1 MDIQTINQEE
11 FDQLHPAMKEYL
23 KAGIDTNR
31 YGSNLVTEN
40 SFFKMDLYNS
50 NPEELDP
57 NLLTRTEK
65 ARSKPN
71 YFFAGVKSG
80 LSHGA
85 ELIGSIPGGL
95 DRFYDWGRTKLGFEP
110 TEDSIFDHAEDY
122 LKDIAHD
129 LGPEYNKDFVKPE
142 GFSEKFWYG
151 LGMAIPTVLTYHP
164 FIRGTAKAGQ
174 ALQAVR
180 GVGKTARS
188 IRGTGRFL
196 SAGSSLPAGIAITDI
211 TREIDD
217 GSLVDIAS
225 AGAYG
230 YGTGKILNVANKL
243 NIVPRMAV
251 LGSTGYLSAG
261 WEADQDDRLASA
273 AVWGLLGI
281 LGPMAEGKPI
291 KRELTNLEIQTKE
304 LLGMQEKPVLLKD
317 KINEKIIEIES
328 IKKEG
333 IELKEGNEVI
343 YNDKG
348 DTAVIIAFNKKDIKK
363 GVSNDYYVLRDN
375 TKPDAKD
382 FIQVPKLL
390 KKRNKI
396 LDKNK
401 VESLE
406 SELINLEKV
415 DTKLRDEPVRGA
427 LAEKMYEVDLVISQH
442 KKILSESNEA
452 IKFEEANA
460 KRVQEGKEPLPT
472 PENLRESIKTPEEV
486 QKVQKFI
493 KDLELENSAYGKIV
507 WTDHNFNQAIFGF
520 DRRAPE
526 LFKQDMYDSKGSL
539 KYTDMKDRIFPDFL
553 TMLEG
558 QQTTG
563 ASMIV
568 PAKFI
573 EHPLVK
579 YINDQIAIQK
589 LKTETQ
595 AEIIA
600 YDPLFASDKIFAP
613 GKSKLD
619 SKGDYLMRLQGAAE
633 AVRLVGMR
641 KIRSDG
647 GGLTKFSILRQKDPI
662 KTKKIVDTAFAIEL
676 EKLKEAKKN
685 GENYSTRIDVNE
697 NNRRQSRNE
706 LTEADLRRI
715 EELQQIRNEDN
726 KLEIDAEINTMIG
739 IDPFLPK
746 KEGGFKYEISE
757 KELKT
762 KYKFDDEM
770 VTIYRE
776 IRGISDK
783 VVDVYNKAVKENK
796 VEGLEVIEKVP
807 NYIPHI
813 FQGDFFVSV
822 YKWKGKKKGYSRIDA
837 PGAGNKA
844 SANALLK
851 YLKEDYDALDVTDAT
866 LTGKKFNNRKRLS
879 SDYVVEIIKRD
890 REKAG
895 SEAFNAFNE
904 LFKRFDL
911 TDASFLKAQEAMSY
925 ARKQTGF
932 KKFSLKRQGVDGYLG
947 SELNA
952 RQEFIKKI
960 PGITTLSEKNLST
973 RQTAEFETA
982 ILQYLQ
988 GGLEAASRIEFN
1000 AKMGKVL
1007 NDATVISDGKGKT
1020 KRTTVA
1026 KDYPVAAKVAEALKD
1041 NAFGQLTGNKFIEK
1055 MSELGS
1061 DYIGKSGLTKI
1072 LGGANQVTLNAKLLF
1087 GNMRFLLSQVF
1098 QPYHMIAPRLFDLQ
1112 YSGFDKG
1119 KVAKAQIKAFKD
1131 LLMPDAE
1138 IKTVIEFMYK
1148 NGVVD
1153 QKFLNEAAADIKG
1166 LSPKLQLPGNVKDP
1180 AGRRVF
1186 DFGKLLKIITLQD
1199 FAGKA
1204 EQVSRLNASL
1214 MFYNFFREAGTPK
1227 DRALEMSAYQ
1237 TNKYM
1242 VEYNYLEQP
1251 GIYGSRGLGALG
1263 KPFGLFKTFQ
1273 HNYLAQLAQ
1282 YVTKASESGNVAGLV
1297 GFMTQMVFSAG
1308 VFGLIGYESAE
1319 KILRVLSPTVEKYT
1333 GKPLPSFTET
1343 ILTSSLPEV
1352 FKYGAPSSALG
1363 IDLTATL
1370 AAPGVN
1376 IGDLVSVPSLDYL
1389 GLNPLNGFAQGKGRG
1404 IIPTAYNALITAMA
1418 SDSSEEK
1425 KEAAVRFYSAIAP
1438 SSMQGYIE
1446 QYYNDLPTGY
1456 WQYWSPSKEF
1466 KDAHKMGGYLSVTK
1480 DPFKRGRGE
1489 VRRTFHDWFA
1499 RTMASYSLE
1508 EKEALKVVYVTT
1520 SLKRNLRD
1528 DISGY
1533 LTAGAQH
1540 MMKEG
1545 FIPLY
1550 IVDRLKNYGLNFD
1563 QIYSRITNRADLMNT
1578 TILDRL
1584 IKKTNSM
1591 KHNDRINKLRNMA
1604 ITRGFNFEG

>member
-11 FDQLHPAMKEYL
+11 FDKLHPAMKEYL

-31 YGSNLVTEN
+31 YGSELVTEKN
-40 SFFKMDLYNS
+40 FFNMNLFNAD
-50 NPEELDP
+50 PEELDP
-57 NLLTRTEK
+57 NLPTRTEN

-95 DRFYDWGRTKLGFEP
+95 DRFYDWGRTTLGFEP

-122 LKDIAHD
+122 LKDIAHSI
-129 LGPEYNKDFVKPE
+129 GPEYNKEFIQPE

-164 FIRGTAKAGQ
+164 FIRGTARAGQ
-174 ALQAVR
+174 ALEAVR
-180 GVGKTARS
+180 GVGKTARALRS
-188 IRGTGRFL
+188 TGRFL
-196 SAGSSLPAGIAITDI
+196 GAGSALPAGIAITDI

-217 GSLVDIAS
+217 GNLADIAM

-230 YGTGKILNVANKL
+230 YGTGKILNIANKL

-261 WEADQDDRLASA
+261 WEANQDDRLASA

-281 LGPMAEGKPI
+281 LGPMAEGRPI
-291 KRELTNLEIQTKE
+291 KRELTNLEKQTKQ
-304 LLGMQEKPVLLKD
+304 LLGMQDKPVLLKD
-317 KINEKIIEIES
+317 KINEKIIEIKDARKSFEDNPAPTEKGL
-328 IKKEG
+328 IQQRKA
-333 IELKEGNEVI
+333 I
-343 YNDKG
+343 DK
-348 DTAVIIAFNKKDIKK
+348 
-363 GVSNDYYVLRDN
+363 
-375 TKPDAKD
+375 
-382 FIQVPKLL
+382 
-390 KKRNKI
+390 
-396 LDKNK
+396 
-401 VESLE
+401 LE
-406 SELINLEKV
+406 SELVSLEKV
-415 DTKLRDEPVRGA
+415 DAKLRDEPVRGA
-427 LAEKMYEVDLVISQH
+427 LAEKMYEVDVVIARH
-442 KKILSESNEA
+442 KQILKDSEAA
-452 IKFEEANA
+452 IKFETENA
-460 KRVQEGKEPLPT
+460 KRVEEGKEPLPT
-472 PENLRESIKTPEEV
+472 PEKLRDSIKSPEEV
-486 QKVQKFI
+486 QKVEKFI
-493 KDLELENSAYGKIV
+493 KDLTKENEAYGKILF
-507 WTDHNFNQAIFGF
+507 TDHNFNQAIFGF
-520 DRRAPE
+520 DRRAPD
-526 LFKQDMYDSKGSL
+526 LFKQDVYKADGTT
-539 KYTDMKDRIFPDFL
+539 KYKDMKDQVFPDFL
-553 TMLEG
+553 TLLEG

-573 EHPLVK
+573 DHPVVK

-589 LKTETQ
+589 LKVETQ
-595 AEIIA
+595 AETIA
-600 YDPLFASDKIFAP
+600 YDPLFAADKVFAP
-613 GKSKLD
+613 GKKKLD
-619 SKGDYLMRLQGAAE
+619 TKGDYLMRLQGAAE

-647 GGLTKFSILRQKDPI
+647 GGLTKFSLLRQKDPV
-662 KTKKIVDTAFAIEL
+662 KTKKIVDAAFRIEL
-676 EKLKEAKKN
+676 DKLKESKKN
-685 GENYSTRIDVNE
+685 GENYSTRIDLNE
-697 NNRRQSRNE
+697 NLRRE
-706 LTEADLRRI
+706 TKKDLTPDEVRRI
-715 EELQQIRNEDN
+715 EELQQIRNENN
-726 KLEIDAEINTMIG
+726 KTEIDAEINNIIG
-739 IDPFLPK
+739 ADPFLPR
-746 KEGGFKYEISE
+746 KEGGFKYEITD

-770 VTIYRE
+770 VQIYRE
-776 IRGISDK
+776 IRGVTDK
-783 VVDVYNKAVKENK
+783 VVDIYNKAVKENK
-796 VEGLEVIEKVP
+796 VEGLELIEKIP

-822 YKWKGKKKGYSRIDA
+822 YKWKGNKKGYSRIDA

-851 YLKEDYDALDVTDAT
+851 FLKEDYNAIDVTDAT
-866 LTGKKFNNRKRLS
+866 LTGKKFNNKKRLS

-890 REKAG
+890 RDKAG

-911 TDASFLKAQEAMSY
+911 TDTAFIQAQEAMNF

-952 RQEFIKKI
+952 NQHFIKKI
-960 PGITTLSEKNLST
+960 PGLTTLSEKNLST

-982 ILQYLQ
+982 MLQYLQ

-1007 NDATVISDGKGKT
+1007 NEPLSISDGKGGLKKT
-1020 KRTTVA
+1020 TLG

-1041 NAFGQLTGNKFIEK
+1041 NAFGQLTGNKFIER

-1061 DYIGKSGLTKI
+1061 DFIGKSGLTKI

-1119 KVAKAQIKAFKD
+1119 KVAKAQIKAFRD

-1138 IKTVIEFMYK
+1138 IKTVIEYMYK

-1166 LSPKLQLPGNVKDP
+1166 LSPKLQLPGKLKDP

-1214 MFYNFFREAGTPK
+1214 MFYNFFREAGVPK
-1227 DRALEMSAYQ
+1227 EKAKEFSAYQ

-1273 HNYLAQLAQ
+1273 HNYLAQLAN
-1282 YVTKASESGNVAGLV
+1282 YITKASETGNVAGLA
-1297 GFMTQMVFSAG
+1297 GFMAQMIFSAG

-1319 KILRVLSPTVEKYT
+1319 RILRVLSPTIEKYT

-1376 IGDLVSVPSLDYL
+1376 IGDLVSVPALDYL

-1404 IIPTAYNALITAMA
+1404 IIPTGYNALITAMA
-1418 SDSSEEK
+1418 SDSNEEK
-1425 KEAAVRFYSAIAP
+1425 REAAVKFYSAIAP

-1446 QYYNDLPTGY
+1446 QYYNGLPTGY
-1456 WQYWSPSKEF
+1456 WKYWSPSKEF
-1466 KDAHKMGGYLSVTK
+1466 KDAHLNGIYENKITQ

-1489 VRRTFHDWFA
+1489 IKRTFQDWRA
-1499 RTMASYSLE
+1499 RTFASYSLE
-1508 EKEALKVVYVTT
+1508 EKEALKVVYITT
-1520 SLKRNLRD
+1520 RLKRNLRD

-1540 MMKEG
+1540 LMKEG

-1563 QIYSRITNRADLMNT
+1563 QIYERITNRADLMNT

-1584 IKKTNSM
+1584 IKKTNAM
-1591 KHNDRINKLRNMA
+1591 KHNERINALRNMA
-1604 ITRGFNFEG
+1604 ISRGFNFEG

>member
-180 GVGKTARS
+180 GIGKTARS

-493 KDLELENSAYGKIV
+493 KDLELENTAYGKIV
-507 WTDHNFNQAIFGF
+507 WTDHNFNKAIFGF

-1166 LSPKLQLPGNVKDP
+1166 LSPKLQLPGNIKDP

>member
-50 NPEELDP
+50 DPEELDP

-110 TEDSIFDHAEDY
+110 TEDSIFDYAEDY

-261 WEADQDDRLASA
+261 WEANQDDRLASA

-281 LGPMAEGKPI
+281 LGPLAEGKPI

-317 KINEKIIEIES
+317 KINEKII
-328 IKKEG
+328 
-333 IELKEGNEVI
+333 
-343 YNDKG
+343 
-348 DTAVIIAFNKKDIKK
+348 DIK
-363 GVSNDYYVLRDN
+363 
-375 TKPDAKD
+375 DAKKNFED
-382 FIQVPKLL
+382 NPAPTEKGIIQQRQNIEK
-390 KKRNKI
+390 
-396 LDKNK
+396 
-401 VESLE
+401 LE

-442 KKILSESNEA
+442 KKILNESKEA

-486 QKVQKFI
+486 KKVEKFI

-526 LFKQDMYDSKGSL
+526 LFKQDMYDSRGSL
-539 KYTDMKDRIFPDFL
+539 KYTDMKDRVFPDFL

-573 EHPLVK
+573 DHPLVK

-600 YDPLFASDKIFAP
+600 YDPLFASDKVFAP

-662 KTKKIVDTAFAIEL
+662 KTKKIVDTAFRIEL

-697 NNRRQSRNE
+697 NNRRQSKNE

-726 KLEIDAEINTMIG
+726 KLEIDAEINSMIG
-739 IDPFLPK
+739 RDPFLPK

-770 VTIYRE
+770 ITIYRE

-866 LTGKKFNNRKRLS
+866 LAGKKFNNRKRLS

-890 REKAG
+890 RDKAG

-911 TDASFLKAQEAMSY
+911 TDASFLKAQEAMNF

-932 KKFSLKRQGVDGYLG
+932 KKFSLKRQGVNGYLG

-952 RQEFIKKI
+952 RQHFIKKI

-1000 AKMGKVL
+1000 NKMGKVL
-1007 NDATVISDGKGKT
+1007 NEATVISDGKGKT
-1020 KRTTVA
+1020 KRTTIA

-1041 NAFGQLTGNKFIEK
+1041 NAYGQLTGNKFIEK

-1166 LSPKLQLPGNVKDP
+1166 LSPKLQLPGNIKDP

-1214 MFYNFFREAGTPK
+1214 MFYNFFRESGVPK
-1227 DRALEMSAYQ
+1227 EKALEFSAYQ

-1251 GIYGSRGLGALG
+1251 GIYGSRGMGALG

-1273 HNYLAQLAQ
+1273 HNYLAQLAT
-1282 YVTKASESGNVAGLV
+1282 YVTKASETGNVAGLV
-1297 GFMTQMVFSAG
+1297 GFMTQMIFSAG

-1319 KILRVLSPTVEKYT
+1319 RILRVLSPTVEKYT

-1376 IGDLVSVPSLDYL
+1376 IGDLVSVPALDYL

-1404 IIPTAYNALITAMA
+1404 IIPTGYNALITAMA

-1425 KEAAVRFYSAIAP
+1425 REAAVRFYSAIAP

-1446 QYYNDLPTGY
+1446 QYYNELPLEY
-1456 WQYWSPSKEF
+1456 WKYWSPSKEF
-1466 KDAHKMGGYLSVTK
+1466 KDAHANGIYENKITQ

-1489 VRRTFHDWFA
+1489 IKRTFQDWRA
-1499 RTMASYSLE
+1499 RTFASYSLE
-1508 EKEALKVVYVTT
+1508 EKEALKVVYITT
-1520 SLKRNLRD
+1520 RLKRNLRD

-1540 MMKEG
+1540 LMKEG

-1550 IVDRLKNYGLNFD
+1550 IVDRLKNYGLSFD
-1563 QIYSRITNRADLMNT
+1563 QIYERVTNRADLMNT

-1584 IKKTNSM
+1584 IKKTNAM
-1591 KHNDRINKLRNMA
+1591 QHNERVNKLRNMA
-1604 ITRGFNFEG
+1604 ISRGFNFEG

>member
-11 FDQLHPAMKEYL
+11 FDKLHPAMKEYL

-31 YGSNLVTEN
+31 YGSELVTEKN
-40 SFFKMDLYNS
+40 FFNMNLFNAD
-50 NPEELDP
+50 PEELDP
-57 NLLTRTEK
+57 NLPTRTEN

-95 DRFYDWGRTKLGFEP
+95 DRFYDWGRTTLGFEP

-122 LKDIAHD
+122 LKDIAHSI
-129 LGPEYNKDFVKPE
+129 GPEYNKEFIQPE

-164 FIRGTAKAGQ
+164 FIRGTARAGQ
-174 ALQAVR
+174 ALEAVR
-180 GVGKTARS
+180 GVGKTARALRS
-188 IRGTGRFL
+188 TGRFL
-196 SAGSSLPAGIAITDI
+196 GAGSALPAGIAITDI

-217 GSLVDIAS
+217 GNLADIAM

-230 YGTGKILNVANKL
+230 YGTGKILNIANKL

-261 WEADQDDRLASA
+261 WEANQDDRLASA

-281 LGPMAEGKPI
+281 LGPLAEGKPI
-291 KRELTNLEIQTKE
+291 KRELTNLETQTKQ
-304 LLGMQEKPVLLKD
+304 LLGMQDKPVLLRD
-317 KINEKIIEIES
+317 KINEKTIEI
-328 IKKEG
+328 K
-333 IELKEGNEVI
+333 
-343 YNDKG
+343 
-348 DTAVIIAFNKKDIKK
+348 
-363 GVSNDYYVLRDN
+363 
-375 TKPDAKD
+375 DAKKNFED
-382 FIQVPKLL
+382 NPAPTEKGLIQQRKA
-390 KKRNKI
+390 I
-396 LDKNK
+396 DK
-401 VESLE
+401 LE
-406 SELINLEKV
+406 SELIALEKT
-415 DTKLRDEPVRGA
+415 DAKLRDEPVRGV
-427 LAEKMYEVDLVISQH
+427 LAEKMYEVDVVIARH
-442 KKILSESNEA
+442 KQILKDSEAA
-452 IKFEEANA
+452 IKFETENA
-460 KRVQEGKEPLPT
+460 KRVEEGKEPLPT
-472 PENLRESIKTPEEV
+472 PEKLRDSIKSPEEV
-486 QKVQKFI
+486 QKVEKFI
-493 KDLELENSAYGKIV
+493 KDLTKENEAYGKILF
-507 WTDHNFNQAIFGF
+507 TDHNFNQAIFGF
-520 DRRAPE
+520 DRRAPD
-526 LFKQDMYDSKGSL
+526 LFKQDVYKADGTT
-539 KYTDMKDRIFPDFL
+539 KYKDMKDQVFPDFL
-553 TMLEG
+553 TLLEG

-573 EHPLVK
+573 DHPVVK

-589 LKTETQ
+589 LKVETQ
-595 AEIIA
+595 AETIA
-600 YDPLFASDKIFAP
+600 YDPLFAADKVFAP
-613 GKSKLD
+613 GKKKLD
-619 SKGDYLMRLQGAAE
+619 TKGDYLMRLQGAAE

-647 GGLTKFSILRQKDPI
+647 GGLTKFSLLRQKDPV
-662 KTKKIVDTAFAIEL
+662 KTKKIVDAAFRIEL
-676 EKLKEAKKN
+676 DKLKESKKN
-685 GENYSTRIDVNE
+685 GENYSTRIDLNE
-697 NNRRQSRNE
+697 NLRRE
-706 LTEADLRRI
+706 TKKDLTPDEVKRI
-715 EELQQIRNEDN
+715 EELQQIRNENN
-726 KLEIDAEINTMIG
+726 KTEIDAEINNIIG
-739 IDPFLPK
+739 ADPFLPR
-746 KEGGFKYEISE
+746 KEGGFKYEITD

-770 VTIYRE
+770 VQIYRE
-776 IRGISDK
+776 IRGVTDK

-796 VEGLEVIEKVP
+796 VEGLELIEKIP

-822 YKWKGKKKGYSRIDA
+822 YKWKGNKKGYSRIDA

-851 YLKEDYDALDVTDAT
+851 FLKEDYNAIDVTDAT
-866 LTGKKFNNRKRLS
+866 LTGKKFNNKKRLS

-890 REKAG
+890 RDKAG

-911 TDASFLKAQEAMSY
+911 TDTAFIQAQEAMNF

-952 RQEFIKKI
+952 NQHFIKKI
-960 PGITTLSEKNLST
+960 PGLTTLSEKNLST

-982 ILQYLQ
+982 MLQYLQ

-1007 NDATVISDGKGKT
+1007 NEPLSISDGKGGLKKT
-1020 KRTTVA
+1020 TLG

-1041 NAFGQLTGNKFIEK
+1041 NAFGQLTGNKFIER

-1061 DYIGKSGLTKI
+1061 DFIGKSGLTKI

-1119 KVAKAQIKAFKD
+1119 KVAKAQIKAFRD

-1138 IKTVIEFMYK
+1138 IRNVIEYMYK

-1166 LSPKLQLPGNVKDP
+1166 LSPKLQLPGKLKDP

-1214 MFYNFFREAGTPK
+1214 MFYNFFREAGVPK
-1227 DRALEMSAYQ
+1227 EKAKEFSAYQ

-1273 HNYLAQLAQ
+1273 HNYLAQLAN
-1282 YVTKASESGNVAGLV
+1282 YITKASETGNVAGLA
-1297 GFMTQMVFSAG
+1297 GFMAQMIFSAG

-1319 KILRVLSPTVEKYT
+1319 RILRVLSPTIEKYT

-1376 IGDLVSVPSLDYL
+1376 LGDLVSVPALDYL

-1404 IIPTAYNALITAMA
+1404 IIPTGYNALITAMA
-1418 SDSSEEK
+1418 SDSNEEK
-1425 KEAAVRFYSAIAP
+1425 REAAVKFYSAIAP

-1446 QYYNDLPTGY
+1446 QYYNGLPTGY
-1456 WQYWSPSKEF
+1456 WKYWSPSKEF
-1466 KDAHKMGGYLSVTK
+1466 KDAHLNGIYENKITQ

-1489 VRRTFHDWFA
+1489 IKRTFQDWRA
-1499 RTMASYSLE
+1499 RTFASYSLE
-1508 EKEALKVVYVTT
+1508 EKEALKVVYITT
-1520 SLKRNLRD
+1520 RLKRNLRD

-1540 MMKEG
+1540 LMKEG

-1563 QIYSRITNRADLMNT
+1563 QIYERITNRADLMNT

-1584 IKKTNSM
+1584 IKKTNAM
-1591 KHNDRINKLRNMA
+1591 KHNERINALRNMA
-1604 ITRGFNFEG
+1604 ISRGFNFEG

>member
-11 FDQLHPAMKEYL
+11 FDKLHPAMKEYL

-31 YGSNLVTEN
+31 YGSELVTEKN
-40 SFFKMDLYNS
+40 FFNMNLFNAD
-50 NPEELDP
+50 PEELDP
-57 NLLTRTEK
+57 NLPTRTEN

-95 DRFYDWGRTKLGFEP
+95 DRFYDWGRTTLGFEP

-122 LKDIAHD
+122 LKDIAHSI
-129 LGPEYNKDFVKPE
+129 GPEYNKEFIQPE

-164 FIRGTAKAGQ
+164 FIRGTARAGQ
-174 ALQAVR
+174 ALEAVR
-180 GVGKTARS
+180 GVGRTARALRS
-188 IRGTGRFL
+188 TGRFL
-196 SAGSSLPAGIAITDI
+196 GAGSALPAGIAITDI

-217 GSLVDIAS
+217 GNLADIAM

-230 YGTGKILNVANKL
+230 YGTGKILNIANKL

-261 WEADQDDRLASA
+261 WEANQDDRLASA

-281 LGPMAEGKPI
+281 LGPMAEGRPI
-291 KRELTNLEIQTKE
+291 KRELTNLEKQTKQ
-304 LLGMQEKPVLLKD
+304 LLGMQDKPVLLKD
-317 KINEKIIEIES
+317 KINEKIIEIKDARKSFEDNPAPTEKGL
-328 IKKEG
+328 IQQRKA
-333 IELKEGNEVI
+333 I
-343 YNDKG
+343 DK
-348 DTAVIIAFNKKDIKK
+348 
-363 GVSNDYYVLRDN
+363 
-375 TKPDAKD
+375 
-382 FIQVPKLL
+382 
-390 KKRNKI
+390 
-396 LDKNK
+396 
-401 VESLE
+401 LE
-406 SELINLEKV
+406 SELVSLEKV
-415 DTKLRDEPVRGA
+415 DAKLRDEPVRGA
-427 LAEKMYEVDLVISQH
+427 LAEKMYEVDVVIARH
-442 KKILSESNEA
+442 KQILKDSEAA
-452 IKFEEANA
+452 IKFEAENA
-460 KRVQEGKEPLPT
+460 KRVEEGKEPLPT
-472 PENLRESIKTPEEV
+472 PEKLRDSIKSPEEV
-486 QKVQKFI
+486 QKVEKFI
-493 KDLELENSAYGKIV
+493 KDLTKENEAYGKILF
-507 WTDHNFNQAIFGF
+507 TDHNFNQAIFGF
-520 DRRAPE
+520 DRRAPD
-526 LFKQDMYDSKGSL
+526 LFKQDVYKADGTT
-539 KYTDMKDRIFPDFL
+539 KYKDMKDQVFPDFL
-553 TMLEG
+553 TLLEG

-573 EHPLVK
+573 DHPVVK

-589 LKTETQ
+589 LKVETQ
-595 AEIIA
+595 AETIA
-600 YDPLFASDKIFAP
+600 YDPLFAADKVFAP
-613 GKSKLD
+613 GKKKLD
-619 SKGDYLMRLQGAAE
+619 TKGDYLMRLQGAAE

-647 GGLTKFSILRQKDPI
+647 GGLTKFSLLRQKDPV
-662 KTKKIVDTAFAIEL
+662 KTKKIVDAAFRIEL
-676 EKLKEAKKN
+676 DKLKESKKN
-685 GENYSTRIDVNE
+685 GENYSTRIDLNE
-697 NNRRQSRNE
+697 NLRRE
-706 LTEADLRRI
+706 TKKDLTPDEVKRI
-715 EELQQIRNEDN
+715 EELQQIRNENN
-726 KLEIDAEINTMIG
+726 KTEIDAEINNIIG
-739 IDPFLPK
+739 ADPFLPR
-746 KEGGFKYEISE
+746 KEGGFKYEITD

-770 VTIYRE
+770 VQIYRE
-776 IRGISDK
+776 IRGVTDK
-783 VVDVYNKAVKENK
+783 VVDIYNKAVKENK
-796 VEGLEVIEKVP
+796 VEGLELIEKIP

-822 YKWKGKKKGYSRIDA
+822 YKWKGNKKGYSRIDA

-851 YLKEDYDALDVTDAT
+851 FLKEDYNAIDVTDAT
-866 LTGKKFNNRKRLS
+866 LTGKKFNNKKRLS

-890 REKAG
+890 RDKAG

-911 TDASFLKAQEAMSY
+911 TDTAFIQAQEAMNF

-952 RQEFIKKI
+952 NQHFIKKI
-960 PGITTLSEKNLST
+960 PGLTTLSEKNLST

-982 ILQYLQ
+982 MLQYLQ

-1000 AKMGKVL
+1000 AKMGKIL
-1007 NDATVISDGKGKT
+1007 NEPLSISDGKGGLKKT
-1020 KRTTVA
+1020 TLG

-1041 NAFGQLTGNKFIEK
+1041 NAFGQLTGNKFIER

-1061 DYIGKSGLTKI
+1061 DFIGKSGLTKI

-1119 KVAKAQIKAFKD
+1119 KVAKAQIQAFKD
-1131 LLMPDAE
+1131 LLMPNKE
-1138 IKTVIEFMYK
+1138 KLEVMEFMYK
-1148 NGVVD
+1148 NGTVD
-1153 QKFLNEAAADIKG
+1153 QKFLNEAVGDLRG
-1166 LSPKLQLPGNVKDP
+1166 LSPKLKLHGKIKDT

-1186 DFGKLLKIITLQD
+1186 DFGKIIKIITLQD
-1199 FAGKA
+1199 LAGKA
-1204 EQVSRLNASL
+1204 EQVSRLNASF
-1214 MFYNFFREAGTPK
+1214 MFYNFFREAGVPK
-1227 DRALEMSAYQ
+1227 QKAMEFAAYQ
-1237 TNKYM
+1237 TNRYM
-1242 VEYNYLEQP
+1242 VEYNYLERPQ
-1251 GIYGSRGLGALG
+1251 IYGEGGLGALG

-1273 HNYLAQLAQ
+1273 HNYLAQLAN
-1282 YVTKASESGNVAGLV
+1282 YITKASETGNVAGLA
-1297 GFMTQMVFSAG
+1297 GFMAQMIFSAG

-1319 KILRVLSPTVEKYT
+1319 RILRVLSPTIEKYT

-1376 IGDLVSVPSLDYL
+1376 LGDLVSVPALDYL

-1404 IIPTAYNALITAMA
+1404 IIPTGYNLVVTAMA
-1418 SDSSEEK
+1418 SDSGEEK
-1425 KEAAVRFYSAIAP
+1425 KEAWVKFLSALAP
-1438 SSMQGYIE
+1438 SSMQGQVE
-1446 QYYNDLPTGY
+1446 QYYNGLPREY
-1456 WQYWSPSKEF
+1456 WNYWAPTDEF
-1466 KDAHKMGGYLSVTK
+1466 MEAHKSGIYENKITQ

-1489 VRRTFHDWFA
+1489 IKRTFKDWRA
-1499 RTMASYSLE
+1499 RTFASYSLE
-1508 EKEALKVVYVTT
+1508 EKEALKVVYITT
-1520 SLKRNLRD
+1520 RLKRNLRD

-1540 MMKEG
+1540 LMKEG

-1550 IVDRLKNYGLNFD
+1550 IIDRLKNYGLNFD
-1563 QIYSRITNRADLMNT
+1563 QIYERVTNRADLMNT

-1584 IKKTNSM
+1584 IKKTNAM
-1591 KHNDRINKLRNMA
+1591 KHNERINALRNMA
-1604 ITRGFNFEG
+1604 ISRGFNFEG

>member
-11 FDQLHPAMKEYL
+11 FDKLHPAMKEYL
-23 KAGIDTNR
+23 KAGIDTNQ
-31 YGSNLVTEN
+31 YGSDLVTEKN
-40 SFFKMDLYNS
+40 FFNMNLFSAD
-50 NPEELDP
+50 PEELDP
-57 NLLTRTEK
+57 NLLTRTEN

-71 YFFAGVKSG
+71 YFFAGVQSG
-80 LSHGA
+80 LSHAA
-85 ELIGSIPGGL
+85 ELIGSIPGGM
-95 DRFYDWGRTKLGFEP
+95 DRFYDWGRTTLGFEP

-122 LKDIAHD
+122 LKDIAHG
-129 LGPEYNKDFVKPE
+129 LGPEYDKEFIKPE

-164 FIRGTAKAGQ
+164 FIRGTAKVGQGLQ
-174 ALQAVR
+174 ALR
-180 GVGKTARS
+180 GVGKTARAL
-188 IRGTGRFL
+188 RGTGRFL
-196 SAGSSLPAGIAITDI
+196 SAGGSLPAGIAITDI

-217 GSLVDIAS
+217 GSLADIAT

-230 YGTGKILNVANKL
+230 YGTGKILNIANKL

-261 WEADQDDRLASA
+261 WEANQDDRLASA

-281 LGPMAEGKPI
+281 LGPLAEGKPI
-291 KRELTNLEIQTKE
+291 KRELTNLETQTKQ
-304 LLGMQEKPVLLKD
+304 LLGMQDKPVLLRD
-317 KINEKIIEIES
+317 KINEKII
-328 IKKEG
+328 
-333 IELKEGNEVI
+333 
-343 YNDKG
+343 
-348 DTAVIIAFNKKDIKK
+348 DIK
-363 GVSNDYYVLRDN
+363 
-375 TKPDAKD
+375 DAKKNFED
-382 FIQVPKLL
+382 NPAPTEKGLIQQ
-390 KKRNKI
+390 RQAINK
-396 LDKNK
+396 
-401 VESLE
+401 LE
-406 SELINLEKV
+406 SELIALEKT
-415 DTKLRDEPVRGA
+415 DAKLRDEPVRGV

-442 KKILSESNEA
+442 KQILKDSEAA
-452 IKFEEANA
+452 IKFESQNS
-460 KRVQEGKEPLPT
+460 KRVEEGKEPLPT
-472 PENLRESIKTPEEV
+472 PENLRESIKSPEEV

-493 KDLELENSAYGKIV
+493 KDLTKENEAYGKILF
-507 WTDHNFNQAIFGF
+507 TDHNFNQAIFGF
-520 DRRAPE
+520 DRRAPD
-526 LFKQDMYDSKGSL
+526 LFKQDVYKADGTT
-539 KYTDMKDRIFPDFL
+539 KYRDMKDQMFPDLL
-553 TMLEG
+553 TRLEG

-563 ASMIV
+563 ASMVV

-573 EHPLVK
+573 DHPVVK

-589 LKTETQ
+589 LKVETQ
-595 AEIIA
+595 AESIA
-600 YDPLFASDKIFAP
+600 YDPLFAADKVFAP
-613 GKSKLD
+613 GKKQLD
-619 SKGDYLMRLQGAAE
+619 TKGDYLMRLQGAAE

-647 GGLTKFSILRQKDPI
+647 GALTKFSLLRQKDPI
-662 KTKKIVDTAFAIEL
+662 KTKKIVDTAFTIEL
-676 EKLKEAKKN
+676 DQLKAAKKN
-685 GENYSTRIDVNE
+685 GENYATRVDLNE
-697 NNRRQSRNE
+697 NLRRQSKKD
-706 LTEADLRRI
+706 LTPDEIRRI
-715 EELQQIRNEDN
+715 EELQQIRNENN
-726 KLEIDAEINTMIG
+726 KIEIDAEINNIIG
-739 IDPFLPK
+739 IDPFLPRR
-746 KEGGFKYEISE
+746 EGGFKYEITDA
-757 KELKT
+757 ELRS
-762 KYKFDDEM
+762 KYKLDNEQI
-770 VTIYRE
+770 TIYRE
-776 IRGISDK
+776 IRGVADK

-796 VEGLEVIEKVP
+796 VEGLEIIEKVP

-851 YLKEDYDALDVTDAT
+851 YLKEDYNAIDVTDAT
-866 LTGKKFNNRKRLS
+866 LTGKKFNNKERLS
-879 SDYVVEIIKRD
+879 SDYVIEIIKRD
-890 REKAG
+890 RDKAG

-911 TDASFLKAQEAMSY
+911 TDAAFIKAQEAMSF

-952 RQEFIKKI
+952 NQHFIKKI
-960 PGITTLSEKNLST
+960 PGLTTLSEKNLST

-982 ILQYLQ
+982 MLQYLQ

-1000 AKMGKVL
+1000 AKMGKIL
-1007 NDATVISDGKGKT
+1007 NEPLSISDGKGGLKKT
-1020 KRTTVA
+1020 TLG

-1041 NAFGQLTGNKFIEK
+1041 NAFGQLTGSKFIEK

-1061 DYIGKSGLTKI
+1061 DFIGKSGLTKI

-1119 KVAKAQIKAFKD
+1119 KVAKAQIKAFRD
-1131 LLMPDAE
+1131 LLMPDTE
-1138 IKTVIEFMYK
+1138 IKAVIEYMYK

-1166 LSPKLQLPGNVKDP
+1166 LSPKLQLPGKLKDP

-1214 MFYNFFREAGTPK
+1214 MFYNFFREAGVPK
-1227 DRALEMSAYQ
+1227 EKAKEFSAYQ

-1273 HNYLAQLAQ
+1273 HNYLAQLAN
-1282 YVTKASESGNVAGLV
+1282 YVTKASETGNVAGLA
-1297 GFMTQMVFSAG
+1297 GFMAQMIFSAG

-1319 KILRVLSPTVEKYT
+1319 RLLRVLSPTIEKYT

-1376 IGDLVSVPSLDYL
+1376 IGDLISVPALDYL

-1404 IIPTAYNALITAMA
+1404 IIPTGYNALITAMA
-1418 SDSSEEK
+1418 SDSAEEK
-1425 KEAAVRFYSAIAP
+1425 REAAIKFYSAIAP
-1438 SSMQGYIE
+1438 SSMQGYVE
-1446 QYYNDLPTGY
+1446 QYYNELPTGY
-1456 WQYWSPSKEF
+1456 WKYWSPSKEF
-1466 KDAHKMGGYLSVTK
+1466 KDAHLNGIYENKITQ

-1489 VRRTFHDWFA
+1489 IKRTFQDWRA
-1499 RTMASYSLE
+1499 RTFASYSLE
-1508 EKEALKVVYVTT
+1508 EKEALKVVYITT
-1520 SLKRNLRD
+1520 RLKRNLRD

-1540 MMKEG
+1540 LMKEG

-1550 IVDRLKNYGLNFD
+1550 IIDRLKNYGLNFD
-1563 QIYSRITNRADLMNT
+1563 QIYERVTNRADLMNT

-1584 IKKTNSM
+1584 IKKTNAM
-1591 KHNDRINKLRNMA
+1591 KHNERVNKLRNMA
-1604 ITRGFNFEG
+1604 ISRGFSFEG

>member
-11 FDQLHPAMKEYL
+11 FDKLHPAMKEYL

-31 YGSNLVTEN
+31 YGSELVTEKN
-40 SFFKMDLYNS
+40 FFNMNLFNAD
-50 NPEELDP
+50 PEELDP
-57 NLLTRTEK
+57 NLPTRTEN

-95 DRFYDWGRTKLGFEP
+95 DRFYDWGRTTLGFEP

-122 LKDIAHD
+122 LKDIAHSI
-129 LGPEYNKDFVKPE
+129 GPEYNKEFIQPE

-164 FIRGTAKAGQ
+164 FIRGTARAGQ
-174 ALQAVR
+174 ALEAVR
-180 GVGKTARS
+180 GVGKTARALRS
-188 IRGTGRFL
+188 TGRFL
-196 SAGSSLPAGIAITDI
+196 GAGSALPAGIAITDI

-217 GSLVDIAS
+217 GNLADIAM

-230 YGTGKILNVANKL
+230 YGTGKILNIANKL

-261 WEADQDDRLASA
+261 WEANQDDRLASA

-281 LGPMAEGKPI
+281 LGPMAEGRPI
-291 KRELTNLEIQTKE
+291 KRELTNLEKQTKQ
-304 LLGMQEKPVLLKD
+304 LLGMQDKPVLLKD
-317 KINEKIIEIES
+317 KINEKIIEIKDARKSFEDNPAPTEKGL
-328 IKKEG
+328 IQQRKA
-333 IELKEGNEVI
+333 I
-343 YNDKG
+343 DK
-348 DTAVIIAFNKKDIKK
+348 
-363 GVSNDYYVLRDN
+363 
-375 TKPDAKD
+375 
-382 FIQVPKLL
+382 
-390 KKRNKI
+390 
-396 LDKNK
+396 
-401 VESLE
+401 LE
-406 SELINLEKV
+406 SELVSLEKV
-415 DTKLRDEPVRGA
+415 DAKLRDEPVRGA
-427 LAEKMYEVDLVISQH
+427 LAEKMYEVDVVIARH
-442 KKILSESNEA
+442 KQILKDSEAA
-452 IKFEEANA
+452 IKFETENA
-460 KRVQEGKEPLPT
+460 KRVEEGKEPLPT
-472 PENLRESIKTPEEV
+472 PEKLRDSIKSPEEV
-486 QKVQKFI
+486 QKVEKFI
-493 KDLELENSAYGKIV
+493 KDLTKENEAYGKILF
-507 WTDHNFNQAIFGF
+507 TDHNFNQAIFGF
-520 DRRAPE
+520 DRRAPD
-526 LFKQDMYDSKGSL
+526 LFKQDVYKADGTT
-539 KYTDMKDRIFPDFL
+539 KYKDMKDQVFPDFL
-553 TMLEG
+553 TLLEG

-573 EHPLVK
+573 DHPVVK

-589 LKTETQ
+589 LKVETQ
-595 AEIIA
+595 AETIA
-600 YDPLFASDKIFAP
+600 YDPLFAADKVFAP
-613 GKSKLD
+613 GKKKLD
-619 SKGDYLMRLQGAAE
+619 TKGDYLMRLQGAAE

-647 GGLTKFSILRQKDPI
+647 GGLTKFSLLRQKDPV
-662 KTKKIVDTAFAIEL
+662 KTKKIVDAAFRIEL
-676 EKLKEAKKN
+676 DKLKESKKN
-685 GENYSTRIDVNE
+685 GENYSTRIDLNE
-697 NNRRQSRNE
+697 NLRRE
-706 LTEADLRRI
+706 TKKDLTPDEVRRI
-715 EELQQIRNEDN
+715 EELQQIRNENN
-726 KLEIDAEINTMIG
+726 KTEIDAEINNIIG
-739 IDPFLPK
+739 VDPFLPR
-746 KEGGFKYEISE
+746 KEGGFKYEITD

-770 VTIYRE
+770 VQIYRE
-776 IRGISDK
+776 IRGVTDK
-783 VVDVYNKAVKENK
+783 VVDIYNKAVKENK
-796 VEGLEVIEKVP
+796 VEGLELIEKIP

-822 YKWKGKKKGYSRIDA
+822 YKWKGNKKGYSRIDA

-851 YLKEDYDALDVTDAT
+851 FLKEDYNAIDVTDAT
-866 LTGKKFNNRKRLS
+866 LTGKKFNNKKRLS

-890 REKAG
+890 RDKAG

-911 TDASFLKAQEAMSY
+911 TDTAFIQAQEAMNF

-952 RQEFIKKI
+952 NQHFIKKI
-960 PGITTLSEKNLST
+960 PGLTTLSEKNLST

-982 ILQYLQ
+982 MLLYLQ

-1000 AKMGKVL
+1000 AKMGKIL
-1007 NDATVISDGKGKT
+1007 NEPLSISDGKGGLKKT
-1020 KRTTVA
+1020 TLG

-1041 NAFGQLTGNKFIEK
+1041 NAFGQLTGNKFIER

-1061 DYIGKSGLTKI
+1061 DFIGKSGLTKI

-1119 KVAKAQIKAFKD
+1119 KVAKAQIKAFRD

-1138 IKTVIEFMYK
+1138 IKTVIEYMYK

-1166 LSPKLQLPGNVKDP
+1166 LSPKLQLPGKLKDP

-1214 MFYNFFREAGTPK
+1214 MFYNFFREAGVPK
-1227 DRALEMSAYQ
+1227 EKAKEFSAYQ

-1273 HNYLAQLAQ
+1273 HNYLAQLAN
-1282 YVTKASESGNVAGLV
+1282 YITKASETGNVAGLA
-1297 GFMTQMVFSAG
+1297 GFMAQMIFSAG

-1319 KILRVLSPTVEKYT
+1319 RILRVLSPTIEKYT

-1376 IGDLVSVPSLDYL
+1376 LGDLVSVPALDYL

-1404 IIPTAYNALITAMA
+1404 IIPTGYNALITAMA
-1418 SDSSEEK
+1418 SDSNEEK
-1425 KEAAVRFYSAIAP
+1425 REAAVKFYSAIAP

-1446 QYYNDLPTGY
+1446 QYYNGLPTGY
-1456 WQYWSPSKEF
+1456 WKYWSPSKEF
-1466 KDAHKMGGYLSVTK
+1466 KDAHLNGIYENKITQ

-1489 VRRTFHDWFA
+1489 IKRTFQDWRA
-1499 RTMASYSLE
+1499 RTFASYSLE
-1508 EKEALKVVYVTT
+1508 EKEALKVVYITT
-1520 SLKRNLRD
+1520 RLKRNLRD

-1540 MMKEG
+1540 LMKEG
-1545 FIPLY
+1545 FVPLY
-1550 IVDRLKNYGLNFD
+1550 IIDRLKNYGLSFD
-1563 QIYSRITNRADLMNT
+1563 QIYERIVNRSDLMNT

-1584 IKKTNSM
+1584 IKKTNAM
-1591 KHNDRINKLRNMA
+1591 KHNERINALRNMA
-1604 ITRGFNFEG
+1604 ISRGFNFEG

>member
-11 FDQLHPAMKEYL
+11 FDKLHPAMKEYL

-31 YGSNLVTEN
+31 YGSELVTEKN
-40 SFFKMDLYNS
+40 FFNMNLFNAD
-50 NPEELDP
+50 PEELDP
-57 NLLTRTEK
+57 NLPTRTEN

-95 DRFYDWGRTKLGFEP
+95 DRFYDWGRTTLGFEP

-122 LKDIAHD
+122 LKDIAHSI
-129 LGPEYNKDFVKPE
+129 GPEYNKEFIQPE

-164 FIRGTAKAGQ
+164 FIRGTARAGQ
-174 ALQAVR
+174 ALEAVR
-180 GVGKTARS
+180 GVGRTARAL
-188 IRGTGRFL
+188 RGTGRFL
-196 SAGSSLPAGIAITDI
+196 SAGGSLPAGIAITDI

-217 GSLVDIAS
+217 GNLADIAM

-230 YGTGKILNVANKL
+230 YGTGKILNIANKL

-261 WEADQDDRLASA
+261 WEANQDDRLASA

-281 LGPMAEGKPI
+281 LGPMAEGRPI
-291 KRELTNLEIQTKE
+291 KRELTNLEKQTKQ
-304 LLGMQEKPVLLKD
+304 LLGMQDKPVLLKD
-317 KINEKIIEIES
+317 KINEKIIEIKDARKSFEDNPAPTEKGL
-328 IKKEG
+328 IQQRKA
-333 IELKEGNEVI
+333 I
-343 YNDKG
+343 DK
-348 DTAVIIAFNKKDIKK
+348 
-363 GVSNDYYVLRDN
+363 
-375 TKPDAKD
+375 
-382 FIQVPKLL
+382 
-390 KKRNKI
+390 
-396 LDKNK
+396 
-401 VESLE
+401 LE
-406 SELINLEKV
+406 SELVSLEKV
-415 DTKLRDEPVRGA
+415 DAKLRDEPVRGA
-427 LAEKMYEVDLVISQH
+427 LAEKMYEVDVVIARH
-442 KKILSESNEA
+442 KQILKDSEAA
-452 IKFEEANA
+452 IKFETENA
-460 KRVQEGKEPLPT
+460 KRVEEGKEPLPT
-472 PENLRESIKTPEEV
+472 PEKLRDSIKSPEEV
-486 QKVQKFI
+486 QKVEKFI
-493 KDLELENSAYGKIV
+493 KDLTKENEAYGKILF
-507 WTDHNFNQAIFGF
+507 TDHNFNQAIFGF
-520 DRRAPE
+520 DRRAPD
-526 LFKQDMYDSKGSL
+526 LFKQDVYKADGTT
-539 KYTDMKDRIFPDFL
+539 KYKDMKDQVFPDFL
-553 TMLEG
+553 TLLEG

-573 EHPLVK
+573 DHPVVK

-589 LKTETQ
+589 LKVETQ
-595 AEIIA
+595 AETIA
-600 YDPLFASDKIFAP
+600 YDPLFAADKVFAP
-613 GKSKLD
+613 GKKKLD
-619 SKGDYLMRLQGAAE
+619 TKGDYLMRLQGAAE

-647 GGLTKFSILRQKDPI
+647 GGLTKFSLLRQKDPV
-662 KTKKIVDTAFAIEL
+662 KTKKIVDAAFRIEL
-676 EKLKEAKKN
+676 DKLKESKKN
-685 GENYSTRIDVNE
+685 GENYSTRIDLNE
-697 NNRRQSRNE
+697 NLRRE
-706 LTEADLRRI
+706 TKKDLTPDEVRRI
-715 EELQQIRNEDN
+715 EELQQIRNENN
-726 KLEIDAEINTMIG
+726 KTEIDAEINNIIG
-739 IDPFLPK
+739 ADPFLPR
-746 KEGGFKYEISE
+746 KEGGFKYEITD

-770 VTIYRE
+770 VQIYRE
-776 IRGISDK
+776 IRGVTDK
-783 VVDVYNKAVKENK
+783 VVDIYNKAVKENK
-796 VEGLEVIEKVP
+796 VEGLELIEKIP

-822 YKWKGKKKGYSRIDA
+822 YKWKGNKKGYSRIDA

-851 YLKEDYDALDVTDAT
+851 FLKEDYNAIDVTDAT
-866 LTGKKFNNRKRLS
+866 LTGKKFNNKKRLS

-890 REKAG
+890 RDKAG

-911 TDASFLKAQEAMSY
+911 TDTAFIQAQEAMNF

-952 RQEFIKKI
+952 NQHFIKKI
-960 PGITTLSEKNLST
+960 PGLTTLSEKNLST

-982 ILQYLQ
+982 MLQYLQ

-1007 NDATVISDGKGKT
+1007 NEPLSISDGKGGLKKT
-1020 KRTTVA
+1020 TLG

-1041 NAFGQLTGNKFIEK
+1041 NAFGQLTGNKFIER

-1061 DYIGKSGLTKI
+1061 DFIGKSGLTKI

-1119 KVAKAQIKAFKD
+1119 KVAKAQIKAFRD

-1138 IKTVIEFMYK
+1138 IKTVIEYMYK

-1166 LSPKLQLPGNVKDP
+1166 LSPKLQLPAKLKDP

-1214 MFYNFFREAGTPK
+1214 MFYNFFREAGVPK
-1227 DRALEMSAYQ
+1227 EKAKEFSAYQ

-1273 HNYLAQLAQ
+1273 HNYLAQLAN
-1282 YVTKASESGNVAGLV
+1282 YITKASETGNVAGLA
-1297 GFMTQMVFSAG
+1297 GFMAQMIFSAG

-1319 KILRVLSPTVEKYT
+1319 RILRVLSPTIEKYT

-1376 IGDLVSVPSLDYL
+1376 LGDLVSVPALDYL

-1404 IIPTAYNALITAMA
+1404 IIPTGYNALITAMA
-1418 SDSSEEK
+1418 SDSNEEK
-1425 KEAAVRFYSAIAP
+1425 REAAVKFYSAIAP

-1446 QYYNDLPTGY
+1446 QYYNGLPTGY
-1456 WQYWSPSKEF
+1456 WKYWSPSKEF
-1466 KDAHKMGGYLSVTK
+1466 KDAHLNGIYENKITQ

-1489 VRRTFHDWFA
+1489 IKRTFQDWRA
-1499 RTMASYSLE
+1499 RTFASYSLE
-1508 EKEALKVVYVTT
+1508 EKEALKVVYITT
-1520 SLKRNLRD
+1520 RLKRNLRD

-1540 MMKEG
+1540 LMKEG
-1545 FIPLY
+1545 FVPLY
-1550 IVDRLKNYGLNFD
+1550 IIDRLKNYGLSFD
-1563 QIYSRITNRADLMNT
+1563 QIYERIVNRSDLMNT

-1584 IKKTNSM
+1584 IKKTNAM
-1591 KHNDRINKLRNMA
+1591 KHNERINALRNMA
-1604 ITRGFNFEG
+1604 ISRGFNFEG

>member
-11 FDQLHPAMKEYL
+11 FDKLHPAMKEYL

-31 YGSNLVTEN
+31 YGSELVTEKNFFNMNLFN
-40 SFFKMDLYNS
+40 SD
-50 NPEELDP
+50 PEELDP
-57 NLLTRTEK
+57 SLPTRTEN
-65 ARSKPN
+65 ARNKPN

-95 DRFYDWGRTKLGFEP
+95 DRFYDWGRTTLGFEP
-110 TEDSIFDHAEDY
+110 TEDSIFDYAEDY
-122 LKDIAHD
+122 LKDIAHG
-129 LGPEYNKDFVKPE
+129 LGPEYNKDFVQPE

-180 GVGKTARS
+180 GIGKTARG

-196 SAGSSLPAGIAITDI
+196 SAGGSLPAGIAITDI

-217 GSLVDIAS
+217 GSLADIAT

-230 YGTGKILNVANKL
+230 YGTGKILNIANKL

-261 WEADQDDRLASA
+261 WEANQDDRLASA

-304 LLGMQEKPVLLKD
+304 LLGMQDKPVLLKD
-317 KINEKIIEIES
+317 KINEKII
-328 IKKEG
+328 
-333 IELKEGNEVI
+333 
-343 YNDKG
+343 
-348 DTAVIIAFNKKDIKK
+348 DIK
-363 GVSNDYYVLRDN
+363 
-375 TKPDAKD
+375 DAKKNFED
-382 FIQVPKLL
+382 NPAPTEKGLIQQRK
-390 KKRNKI
+390 NI
-396 LDKNK
+396 DK
-401 VESLE
+401 LE
-406 SELINLEKV
+406 SELIALEKT
-415 DTKLRDEPVRGA
+415 DAKLRDEPVRGV

-442 KKILSESNEA
+442 KQILKDSEAA
-452 IKFEEANA
+452 IKFETENA
-460 KRVQEGKEPLPT
+460 KRIEEGKEPLPT
-472 PENLRESIKTPEEV
+472 PENVRDSIKTPEEV

-493 KDLELENSAYGKIV
+493 KDLTAENQAYGKII
-507 WTDHNFNQAIFGF
+507 WTDTNFNQAIFGF
-520 DRRAPE
+520 DRRAPD
-526 LFKQDMYDSKGSL
+526 LFKQDVYKSDGSA
-539 KYTDMKDRIFPDFL
+539 KYKDMKDQVFPDFL
-553 TMLEG
+553 TFLEG

-563 ASMIV
+563 ASMLV

-573 EHPLVK
+573 DNPVVK

-589 LKTETQ
+589 LKVETQ
-595 AEIIA
+595 TEMIA
-600 YDPLFASDKIFAP
+600 YDPLFAADKVFAP
-613 GKSKLD
+613 GKKQLD
-619 SKGDYLMRLQGAAE
+619 TKGDYLMRLQGAAE

-647 GGLTKFSILRQKDPI
+647 GGLTKFSLLRQKDPI
-662 KTKKIVDTAFAIEL
+662 KTKKIVDTAFRIEL
-676 EKLKEAKKN
+676 DKLKEAKKS
-685 GENYSTRIDVNE
+685 GENYSTRINPNE
-697 NNRRQSRNE
+697 NLKRQTKKD
-706 LTEADLRRI
+706 LTPDEIRRI
-715 EELQQIRNEDN
+715 EELQQVRNENN
-726 KLEIDAEINTMIG
+726 KTEIDAEINNIIG

-746 KEGGFKYEISE
+746 KEGGFKYEITDA
-757 KELKT
+757 ELQS
-762 KYKFDDEM
+762 KYKFDNEQI
-770 VTIYRE
+770 TIYRE
-776 IRGISDK
+776 IRGIADK

-822 YKWKGKKKGYSRIDA
+822 YKWKGNKKGYSRIDA

-844 SANALLK
+844 SANSLLK
-851 YLKEDYDALDVTDAT
+851 YLKEDYNAIDVTDAT

-890 REKAG
+890 RDKAG

-911 TDASFLKAQEAMSY
+911 TDTAFLQAQEAMNF

-952 RQEFIKKI
+952 RQEFIRKI
-960 PGITTLSEKNLST
+960 PGLTALSEKNLST

-982 ILQYLQ
+982 MLQYLQ

-1007 NDATVISDGKGKT
+1007 NEPLSVSDGKGGLKKT
-1020 KRTTVA
+1020 TLSR
-1026 KDYPVAAKVAEALKD
+1026 DYPVASKVAEALKD

-1138 IKTVIEFMYK
+1138 IKTVIEYMYK

-1166 LSPKLQLPGNVKDP
+1166 LSPKLQLPGKTLKDP

-1214 MFYNFFREAGTPK
+1214 MFYNFFRESGVPK
-1227 DRALEMSAYQ
+1227 EKALEFSAYQ

-1251 GIYGSRGLGALG
+1251 GIYGSRGMGALG

-1273 HNYLAQLAQ
+1273 HNYLAQLAT
-1282 YVTKASESGNVAGLV
+1282 YVTKASETGNVAGLV
-1297 GFMTQMVFSAG
+1297 GFMTQMIFSAG

-1319 KILRVLSPTVEKYT
+1319 RILRVLSPTVEKYT

-1376 IGDLVSVPSLDYL
+1376 IGDLVSVPALDYL

-1404 IIPTAYNALITAMA
+1404 IIPTGYNALITAMA

-1425 KEAAVRFYSAIAP
+1425 REAAVRFYSAIAP

-1446 QYYNDLPTGY
+1446 QYYNELPLEY
-1456 WQYWSPSKEF
+1456 WKYWSPSKEF
-1466 KDAHKMGGYLSVTK
+1466 KDAHANGIYENKITQ

-1489 VRRTFHDWFA
+1489 IKRTFQDWRA
-1499 RTMASYSLE
+1499 RTFASYSLE
-1508 EKEALKVVYVTT
+1508 EKEALKVVYITT
-1520 SLKRNLRD
+1520 RLKRNLRD

-1540 MMKEG
+1540 LMKEG

-1550 IVDRLKNYGLNFD
+1550 IVDRLKNYGLSFD
-1563 QIYSRITNRADLMNT
+1563 QIYERVTNRADLMNT

-1591 KHNDRINKLRNMA
+1591 QHNERVNKLRNMA
-1604 ITRGFNFEG
+1604 ISRGFNFEG

>member
-11 FDQLHPAMKEYL
+11 FDKLHPAMKEYL

-31 YGSNLVTEN
+31 YGSELVTEKN
-40 SFFKMDLYNS
+40 FFNMNLFNAD
-50 NPEELDP
+50 PEELDP
-57 NLLTRTEK
+57 NLPTRTEN

-95 DRFYDWGRTKLGFEP
+95 DRFYDWGRTTLGFEP

-122 LKDIAHD
+122 LKDIAHSI
-129 LGPEYNKDFVKPE
+129 GPEYNKEFIQPE

-164 FIRGTAKAGQ
+164 FIRGTARAGQ
-174 ALQAVR
+174 ALQGLR
-180 GVGKTARS
+180 GVGRTARAL
-188 IRGTGRFL
+188 RGTGRFL
-196 SAGSSLPAGIAITDI
+196 SAGGSLPAGIAITDI

-217 GSLVDIAS
+217 GNLADIAM

-230 YGTGKILNVANKL
+230 YGTGKILNIANKL

-261 WEADQDDRLASA
+261 WEANQDDRLASA

-281 LGPMAEGKPI
+281 LGPLAEGKPI
-291 KRELTNLEIQTKE
+291 KRELTNLETQTKQ
-304 LLGMQEKPVLLKD
+304 LLGMQDKPVLLRD
-317 KINEKIIEIES
+317 KINEKTIEI
-328 IKKEG
+328 K
-333 IELKEGNEVI
+333 
-343 YNDKG
+343 
-348 DTAVIIAFNKKDIKK
+348 
-363 GVSNDYYVLRDN
+363 
-375 TKPDAKD
+375 DAKKNFED
-382 FIQVPKLL
+382 NPAPTEKGLIQQRKA
-390 KKRNKI
+390 I
-396 LDKNK
+396 DK
-401 VESLE
+401 LE
-406 SELINLEKV
+406 SELIALEKT
-415 DTKLRDEPVRGA
+415 DAKLRDEPVRGV
-427 LAEKMYEVDLVISQH
+427 LAEKMYEVDVVIARH
-442 KKILSESNEA
+442 KQILKDSEAA
-452 IKFEEANA
+452 IKFETENA
-460 KRVQEGKEPLPT
+460 KRVEEGKEPLPT
-472 PENLRESIKTPEEV
+472 PEKLRDSIKSPEEV
-486 QKVQKFI
+486 QKVEKFI
-493 KDLELENSAYGKIV
+493 KDLTKENEAYGKILF
-507 WTDHNFNQAIFGF
+507 TDHNFNQAIFGF
-520 DRRAPE
+520 DRRAPD
-526 LFKQDMYDSKGSL
+526 LFKQDVYKADGTT
-539 KYTDMKDRIFPDFL
+539 KYKDMKDQVFPDFL
-553 TMLEG
+553 TLLEG

-573 EHPLVK
+573 DHPVVK

-589 LKTETQ
+589 LKVETQ
-595 AEIIA
+595 AETIA
-600 YDPLFASDKIFAP
+600 YDPLFAADKVFAP
-613 GKSKLD
+613 GKKKLD
-619 SKGDYLMRLQGAAE
+619 TKGDYLMRLQGAAE

-647 GGLTKFSILRQKDPI
+647 GGLTKFSLLRQKDPV
-662 KTKKIVDTAFAIEL
+662 KTKKIVDAAFRIEL
-676 EKLKEAKKN
+676 DKLKESKKN
-685 GENYSTRIDVNE
+685 GENYSTRIDLNE
-697 NNRRQSRNE
+697 NLRRE
-706 LTEADLRRI
+706 TKKDLTPDEVKRI
-715 EELQQIRNEDN
+715 EELQQIRNENN
-726 KLEIDAEINTMIG
+726 KTEIDAEINNIIG
-739 IDPFLPK
+739 ADPFLPR
-746 KEGGFKYEISE
+746 KEGGFKYEITD

-770 VTIYRE
+770 VQIYRE
-776 IRGISDK
+776 IRGVTDK
-783 VVDVYNKAVKENK
+783 VVDIYNKAVKENK
-796 VEGLEVIEKVP
+796 VEGLELIEKIP

-822 YKWKGKKKGYSRIDA
+822 YKWKGNKKGYSRIDA

-851 YLKEDYDALDVTDAT
+851 FLKEDYNAIDVTDAT
-866 LTGKKFNNRKRLS
+866 LTGKKFNNKKRLS

-890 REKAG
+890 RDKAG

-911 TDASFLKAQEAMSY
+911 TDTAFIQAQEAMNF

-952 RQEFIKKI
+952 NQHFIKKI
-960 PGITTLSEKNLST
+960 PGLTTLSEKNLST

-982 ILQYLQ
+982 MLQYLQ

-1007 NDATVISDGKGKT
+1007 NEPLSISDGKGGLKKT
-1020 KRTTVA
+1020 TLG

-1041 NAFGQLTGNKFIEK
+1041 NAFGQLTGNKFIER

-1061 DYIGKSGLTKI
+1061 DFIGKSGLTKI

-1119 KVAKAQIKAFKD
+1119 KVAKAQIKAFRD

-1138 IKTVIEFMYK
+1138 IKTVIEYMYK

-1166 LSPKLQLPGNVKDP
+1166 LSPKLQLPGKLKDP

-1214 MFYNFFREAGTPK
+1214 MFYNFFREAGVPK
-1227 DRALEMSAYQ
+1227 EKAKEFSAYQ

-1273 HNYLAQLAQ
+1273 HNYLAQLAN
-1282 YVTKASESGNVAGLV
+1282 YITKASETGNVAGLA
-1297 GFMTQMVFSAG
+1297 GFMAQMIFSAG

-1319 KILRVLSPTVEKYT
+1319 RILRVLSPTIEKYT

-1376 IGDLVSVPSLDYL
+1376 LGDLVSVPALDYL

-1404 IIPTAYNALITAMA
+1404 IIPTGYNALITAMA
-1418 SDSSEEK
+1418 SDSNEEK
-1425 KEAAVRFYSAIAP
+1425 REAAVKFYSAIAP

-1446 QYYNDLPTGY
+1446 QYYNGLPTGY
-1456 WQYWSPSKEF
+1456 WKYWSPSKEF
-1466 KDAHKMGGYLSVTK
+1466 KDAHLNGIYENKITQ

-1489 VRRTFHDWFA
+1489 IKRTFQDWRA
-1499 RTMASYSLE
+1499 RTFASYSLE
-1508 EKEALKVVYVTT
+1508 EKEALKVVYITT
-1520 SLKRNLRD
+1520 RLKRNLRD

-1540 MMKEG
+1540 LMKEG

-1563 QIYSRITNRADLMNT
+1563 QIYERITNRADLMNT

-1584 IKKTNSM
+1584 IKKTNAM
-1591 KHNDRINKLRNMA
+1591 KHNERINALRNMA
-1604 ITRGFNFEG
+1604 ISRGFNFEG

>member
-11 FDQLHPAMKEYL
+11 FDKLHPAMKEYL

-31 YGSNLVTEN
+31 YGSELVTEKNFFNMNLFN
-40 SFFKMDLYNS
+40 SD
-50 NPEELDP
+50 PEELDP
-57 NLLTRTEK
+57 SLPTRTEN
-65 ARSKPN
+65 ARNKPN

-95 DRFYDWGRTKLGFEP
+95 DRFYDWGRTTLGFEP
-110 TEDSIFDHAEDY
+110 TEDSIFDYAEDY
-122 LKDIAHD
+122 LKDIAHGI
-129 LGPEYNKDFVKPE
+129 GPEYNKDFIKPE

-164 FIRGTAKAGQ
+164 FIRGTAKVGQ

-180 GVGKTARS
+180 GVGKTARG

-196 SAGSSLPAGIAITDI
+196 SAGGSLPAGIAITDI

-217 GSLVDIAS
+217 GSLADIAT

-230 YGTGKILNVANKL
+230 YGTGKILNIANKL

-261 WEADQDDRLASA
+261 WEANQDDRLASA

-304 LLGMQEKPVLLKD
+304 LLGMQDKPVLLKD
-317 KINEKIIEIES
+317 KINDKII
-328 IKKEG
+328 
-333 IELKEGNEVI
+333 
-343 YNDKG
+343 
-348 DTAVIIAFNKKDIKK
+348 DIK
-363 GVSNDYYVLRDN
+363 
-375 TKPDAKD
+375 DAKKNFED
-382 FIQVPKLL
+382 NPAPTEKGLIQQRK
-390 KKRNKI
+390 NI
-396 LDKNK
+396 DK
-401 VESLE
+401 LE
-406 SELINLEKV
+406 SELIALEKT
-415 DTKLRDEPVRGA
+415 DAKLRDEPVRGV

-442 KKILSESNEA
+442 KQILKDSEAA
-452 IKFEEANA
+452 IKFETENA
-460 KRVQEGKEPLPT
+460 KRIEEGKEPLPT
-472 PENLRESIKTPEEV
+472 PENLRDSIKTPEEV

-493 KDLELENSAYGKIV
+493 KDLTAENQAYGKII
-507 WTDHNFNQAIFGF
+507 WTDTNFNQAIFGF
-520 DRRAPE
+520 DRRAPD
-526 LFKQDMYDSKGSL
+526 LFKQDVYKSDGSA
-539 KYTDMKDRIFPDFL
+539 KYKDMKDQVFPDFL
-553 TMLEG
+553 TFLEG

-563 ASMIV
+563 ASMLV

-573 EHPLVK
+573 DNPVVK

-589 LKTETQ
+589 LKVETQ
-595 AEIIA
+595 AEMIA
-600 YDPLFASDKIFAP
+600 YDPLFAADKVFAP
-613 GKSKLD
+613 GKKQLD
-619 SKGDYLMRLQGAAE
+619 TKGDYLMRLQGAAE

-647 GGLTKFSILRQKDPI
+647 GGLTKFSLLRQKDPI
-662 KTKKIVDTAFAIEL
+662 KTKKIVDTAFRIEL
-676 EKLKEAKKN
+676 DKLKEAKKS
-685 GENYSTRIDVNE
+685 GENYSTRINPNE
-697 NNRRQSRNE
+697 NLKRQTKKD
-706 LTEADLRRI
+706 LTPDEIRRI
-715 EELQQIRNEDN
+715 EELQQVRNENN
-726 KLEIDAEINTMIG
+726 KTEIDAEINNIIG

-746 KEGGFKYEISE
+746 KEGGFKYEITDA
-757 KELKT
+757 ELRT
-762 KYKFDDEM
+762 KYKFDNEQI
-770 VTIYRE
+770 TIYRE
-776 IRGISDK
+776 IRGIADK

-822 YKWKGKKKGYSRIDA
+822 YKWKGNKKGYSRIDA

-844 SANALLK
+844 SANSLLK
-851 YLKEDYDALDVTDAT
+851 YLKEDYNAIDVTDAT

-890 REKAG
+890 RDKAG

-911 TDASFLKAQEAMSY
+911 TDTAFLQAQEAMNF

-952 RQEFIKKI
+952 RQEFVRKI
-960 PGITTLSEKNLST
+960 PGLTALSEKNLST

-982 ILQYLQ
+982 MLQYLQ

-1007 NDATVISDGKGKT
+1007 NEPLSVSDGKGGLKKT
-1020 KRTTVA
+1020 TLSR
-1026 KDYPVAAKVAEALKD
+1026 DYPVASKVAEALKD

-1138 IKTVIEFMYK
+1138 IKTVIEYMYK

-1166 LSPKLQLPGNVKDP
+1166 LSPKLQLPGKTLKDP

-1214 MFYNFFREAGTPK
+1214 MFYNFFRESGVPK
-1227 DRALEMSAYQ
+1227 EKALEFSAYQ

-1251 GIYGSRGLGALG
+1251 GIYGSRGMGALG

-1273 HNYLAQLAQ
+1273 HNYLAQLAT
-1282 YVTKASESGNVAGLV
+1282 YVTKASETGNVAGLV
-1297 GFMTQMVFSAG
+1297 GFMTQMIFSAG

-1319 KILRVLSPTVEKYT
+1319 RILRVLSPTVEKYT

-1376 IGDLVSVPSLDYL
+1376 IGDLVSVPALDYL

-1404 IIPTAYNALITAMA
+1404 IIPTGYNALITAMA

-1425 KEAAVRFYSAIAP
+1425 REAAVRFYSAIAP

-1446 QYYNDLPTGY
+1446 QYYNELPLEY
-1456 WQYWSPSKEF
+1456 WKYWSPSKEF
-1466 KDAHKMGGYLSVTK
+1466 KDAHANGVYENKITQ

-1489 VRRTFHDWFA
+1489 IKRTFQDWRA
-1499 RTMASYSLE
+1499 RTFASYSLE
-1508 EKEALKVVYVTT
+1508 EKEALKVVYITT
-1520 SLKRNLRD
+1520 RLKRNLRD

-1540 MMKEG
+1540 LMKEG

-1550 IVDRLKNYGLNFD
+1550 IVDRLKNYGLSFD
-1563 QIYSRITNRADLMNT
+1563 QIYERVTNRADLMNT

-1584 IKKTNSM
+1584 IKKTNAM
-1591 KHNDRINKLRNMA
+1591 QHNERVNKLRNMA
-1604 ITRGFNFEG
+1604 ISRGFNFEG

>member
-1 MDIQTINQEE
+1 MN
-11 FDQLHPAMKEYL
+11 
-23 KAGIDTNR
+23 
-31 YGSNLVTEN
+31 
-40 SFFKMDLYNS
+40 
-50 NPEELDP
+50 
-57 NLLTRTEK
+57 
-65 ARSKPN
+65 
-71 YFFAGVKSG
+71 
-80 LSHGA
+80 
-85 ELIGSIPGGL
+85 
-95 DRFYDWGRTKLGFEP
+95 
-110 TEDSIFDHAEDY
+110 
-122 LKDIAHD
+122 
-129 LGPEYNKDFVKPE
+129 
-142 GFSEKFWYG
+142 
-151 LGMAIPTVLTYHP
+151 
-164 FIRGTAKAGQ
+164 
-174 ALQAVR
+174 
-180 GVGKTARS
+180 
-188 IRGTGRFL
+188 
-196 SAGSSLPAGIAITDI
+196 
-211 TREIDD
+211 
-217 GSLVDIAS
+217 
-225 AGAYG
+225 
-230 YGTGKILNVANKL
+230 
-243 NIVPRMAV
+243 
-251 LGSTGYLSAG
+251 
-261 WEADQDDRLASA
+261 
-273 AVWGLLGI
+273 
-281 LGPMAEGKPI
+281 
-291 KRELTNLEIQTKE
+291 
-304 LLGMQEKPVLLKD
+304 
-317 KINEKIIEIES
+317 
-328 IKKEG
+328 
-333 IELKEGNEVI
+333 
-343 YNDKG
+343 
-348 DTAVIIAFNKKDIKK
+348 
-363 GVSNDYYVLRDN
+363 
-375 TKPDAKD
+375 
-382 FIQVPKLL
+382 
-390 KKRNKI
+390 
-396 LDKNK
+396 
-401 VESLE
+401 
-406 SELINLEKV
+406 
-415 DTKLRDEPVRGA
+415 
-427 LAEKMYEVDLVISQH
+427 
-442 KKILSESNEA
+442 
-452 IKFEEANA
+452 
-460 KRVQEGKEPLPT
+460 
-472 PENLRESIKTPEEV
+472 IKT
-486 QKVQKFI
+486 
-493 KDLELENSAYGKIV
+493 
-507 WTDHNFNQAIFGF
+507 T
-520 DRRAPE
+520 
-526 LFKQDMYDSKGSL
+526 
-539 KYTDMKDRIFPDFL
+539 
-553 TMLEG
+553 
-558 QQTTG
+558 
-563 ASMIV
+563 
-568 PAKFI
+568 
-573 EHPLVK
+573 
-579 YINDQIAIQK
+579 
-589 LKTETQ
+589 
-595 AEIIA
+595 
-600 YDPLFASDKIFAP
+600 
-613 GKSKLD
+613 
-619 SKGDYLMRLQGAAE
+619 
-633 AVRLVGMR
+633 
-641 KIRSDG
+641 
-647 GGLTKFSILRQKDPI
+647 
-662 KTKKIVDTAFAIEL
+662 
-676 EKLKEAKKN
+676 
-685 GENYSTRIDVNE
+685 
-697 NNRRQSRNE
+697 
-706 LTEADLRRI
+706 
-715 EELQQIRNEDN
+715 
-726 KLEIDAEINTMIG
+726 
-739 IDPFLPK
+739 
-746 KEGGFKYEISE
+746 
-757 KELKT
+757 
-762 KYKFDDEM
+762 YKFDDEM

-776 IRGISDK
+776 IRGIADK

-822 YKWKGKKKGYSRIDA
+822 YKWKGNKKGYSRIDA

-851 YLKEDYDALDVTDAT
+851 YLKEDYNALDVTDAT

-890 REKAG
+890 RDKAG

-911 TDASFLKAQEAMSY
+911 TDASFLKAQEAMNF

-1166 LSPKLQLPGNVKDP
+1166 LSPKLQLPGKTLKDP

-1227 DRALEMSAYQ
+1227 DKALEMSAYQ

-1319 KILRVLSPTVEKYT
+1319 RILRVLSPTVEKYT

-1404 IIPTAYNALITAMA
+1404 IIPTGYNALITAMA
-1418 SDSSEEK
+1418 SDSAEEK
-1425 KEAAVRFYSAIAP
+1425 REAAVRFYSAIAP

-1446 QYYNDLPTGY
+1446 QYYNGLPTGY

>member
-11 FDQLHPAMKEYL
+11 FDKLHPAMKEYL

-31 YGSNLVTEN
+31 YGSELVTEKN
-40 SFFKMDLYNS
+40 FFNMNLFNAD
-50 NPEELDP
+50 PEELDP
-57 NLLTRTEK
+57 NLPTRTEN

-95 DRFYDWGRTKLGFEP
+95 DRFYDWGRTTLGFEP

-122 LKDIAHD
+122 LKDIAHSI
-129 LGPEYNKDFVKPE
+129 GPEYNKEFIQPE

-164 FIRGTAKAGQ
+164 FIRGTARAGQ
-174 ALQAVR
+174 ALEAVR
-180 GVGKTARS
+180 GVGKTARALRS
-188 IRGTGRFL
+188 TGRFL
-196 SAGSSLPAGIAITDI
+196 GAGSALPAGIAITDI

-217 GSLVDIAS
+217 GNLADIAM

-230 YGTGKILNVANKL
+230 YGTGKILNIANKL

-261 WEADQDDRLASA
+261 WEANQDDRLASA

-281 LGPMAEGKPI
+281 LGPMAEGRPI
-291 KRELTNLEIQTKE
+291 KRELTNLEKQTKQ
-304 LLGMQEKPVLLKD
+304 LLGMQDKPVLLKD
-317 KINEKIIEIES
+317 KINEKIIEIKDARKSFEDNPAPTEKGL
-328 IKKEG
+328 IQQRKA
-333 IELKEGNEVI
+333 I
-343 YNDKG
+343 DK
-348 DTAVIIAFNKKDIKK
+348 
-363 GVSNDYYVLRDN
+363 
-375 TKPDAKD
+375 
-382 FIQVPKLL
+382 
-390 KKRNKI
+390 
-396 LDKNK
+396 
-401 VESLE
+401 LE
-406 SELINLEKV
+406 SELVSLEKV
-415 DTKLRDEPVRGA
+415 DAKLRDEPVRGA
-427 LAEKMYEVDLVISQH
+427 LAEKMYEVDVVIARH
-442 KKILSESNEA
+442 KQILKDSEAA
-452 IKFEEANA
+452 IKFEAENA
-460 KRVQEGKEPLPT
+460 KRVEEGKEPLPT
-472 PENLRESIKTPEEV
+472 PEKLRDSIKSPEEV
-486 QKVQKFI
+486 QKVEKFI
-493 KDLELENSAYGKIV
+493 KDLTKENEAYGKILF
-507 WTDHNFNQAIFGF
+507 TDHNFNQAIFGF
-520 DRRAPE
+520 DRRAPD
-526 LFKQDMYDSKGSL
+526 LFKQDVYKADGTT
-539 KYTDMKDRIFPDFL
+539 KYKDMKDQVFPDFL
-553 TMLEG
+553 TLLEG

-573 EHPLVK
+573 DHPVVK

-589 LKTETQ
+589 LKVETQ
-595 AEIIA
+595 AETIA
-600 YDPLFASDKIFAP
+600 YDPLFAADKVFAP
-613 GKSKLD
+613 GKKKLD
-619 SKGDYLMRLQGAAE
+619 TKGDYLMRLQGAAE

-647 GGLTKFSILRQKDPI
+647 GGLTKFSLLRQKDPV
-662 KTKKIVDTAFAIEL
+662 KTKKIVDAAFRIEL
-676 EKLKEAKKN
+676 DKLKESKKN
-685 GENYSTRIDVNE
+685 GENYSTRIDLNE
-697 NNRRQSRNE
+697 NLRRE
-706 LTEADLRRI
+706 TKKDLTPDEVRRI
-715 EELQQIRNEDN
+715 EELQQIRNENN
-726 KLEIDAEINTMIG
+726 KTEIDAEINNIIG
-739 IDPFLPK
+739 ADPFLPR
-746 KEGGFKYEISE
+746 KEGGFKYEITD

-770 VTIYRE
+770 VQIYRE
-776 IRGISDK
+776 IRGVTDK

-796 VEGLEVIEKVP
+796 VEGLELIEKIP

-822 YKWKGKKKGYSRIDA
+822 YKWKGNKKGYSRIDA

-851 YLKEDYDALDVTDAT
+851 FLKEDYNAIDVTDAT
-866 LTGKKFNNRKRLS
+866 LTGKKFNNKKRLS

-890 REKAG
+890 RDKAG

-911 TDASFLKAQEAMSY
+911 TDTAFIQAQEAMNF

-952 RQEFIKKI
+952 NQHFIKKI
-960 PGITTLSEKNLST
+960 PGLTTLSEKNLST

-982 ILQYLQ
+982 MLQYLQ

-1007 NDATVISDGKGKT
+1007 NEPLSISDGKGGLKKT
-1020 KRTTVA
+1020 TLG

-1041 NAFGQLTGNKFIEK
+1041 NAFGQLTGNKFIER

-1061 DYIGKSGLTKI
+1061 DFIGKSGLTKI

-1119 KVAKAQIKAFKD
+1119 KVAKAQIKAFRD

-1138 IKTVIEFMYK
+1138 IKTVIEYMYK

-1166 LSPKLQLPGNVKDP
+1166 LSPKLQLPGKLKDP

-1214 MFYNFFREAGTPK
+1214 MFYNFFREAGVPK
-1227 DRALEMSAYQ
+1227 EKAKEFSAYQ

-1273 HNYLAQLAQ
+1273 HNYLAQLAN
-1282 YVTKASESGNVAGLV
+1282 YITKASETGNVAGLA
-1297 GFMTQMVFSAG
+1297 GFMAQMIFSAG

-1319 KILRVLSPTVEKYT
+1319 RILRVLSPTIEKYT

-1376 IGDLVSVPSLDYL
+1376 IGDLVSVPALDYL

-1404 IIPTAYNALITAMA
+1404 IIPTGYNALITAMA
-1418 SDSSEEK
+1418 SDSNEEK
-1425 KEAAVRFYSAIAP
+1425 REAAVKFYSAIAP

-1446 QYYNDLPTGY
+1446 QYYNGLPTGY
-1456 WQYWSPSKEF
+1456 WKYWSPSKEF
-1466 KDAHKMGGYLSVTK
+1466 KDAHLNGIYENKITQ

-1489 VRRTFHDWFA
+1489 IKRTFQDWRA
-1499 RTMASYSLE
+1499 RTFASYSLE
-1508 EKEALKVVYVTT
+1508 EKEALKVVYITT
-1520 SLKRNLRD
+1520 RLKRNLRD

-1540 MMKEG
+1540 LMKEG

-1563 QIYSRITNRADLMNT
+1563 QIYERITNRADLMNT

-1584 IKKTNSM
+1584 IKKTNAM
-1591 KHNDRINKLRNMA
+1591 KHNERINALRNMA
-1604 ITRGFNFEG
+1604 ISRGFNFEG

>member
-11 FDQLHPAMKEYL
+11 FDKLHPAMKEYL

-31 YGSNLVTEN
+31 YGSELVTEKN
-40 SFFKMDLYNS
+40 FFNMNLFNAD
-50 NPEELDP
+50 PEELDP
-57 NLLTRTEK
+57 NLPTRTEN

-95 DRFYDWGRTKLGFEP
+95 DRFYDWGRTTLGFEP

-122 LKDIAHD
+122 LKDIAHSI
-129 LGPEYNKDFVKPE
+129 GPEYNKEFIQPE

-164 FIRGTAKAGQ
+164 FIRGTARAGQ
-174 ALQAVR
+174 ALQGLR
-180 GVGKTARS
+180 GVGRTARVL
-188 IRGTGRFL
+188 RGTGRFL
-196 SAGSSLPAGIAITDI
+196 SAGGSLPAGIAITDI

-217 GSLVDIAS
+217 GNLADIAM

-230 YGTGKILNVANKL
+230 YGTGKILNIANKL

-261 WEADQDDRLASA
+261 WEANQDDRLASA

-281 LGPMAEGKPI
+281 LGPLAEGKPI
-291 KRELTNLEIQTKE
+291 KRELTNLETQTKQ
-304 LLGMQEKPVLLKD
+304 LLGMQDKPVLLRD
-317 KINEKIIEIES
+317 KINEKTIEI
-328 IKKEG
+328 K
-333 IELKEGNEVI
+333 
-343 YNDKG
+343 
-348 DTAVIIAFNKKDIKK
+348 
-363 GVSNDYYVLRDN
+363 
-375 TKPDAKD
+375 DAKKNFED
-382 FIQVPKLL
+382 NPAPTEKGLIQQRKA
-390 KKRNKI
+390 I
-396 LDKNK
+396 DK
-401 VESLE
+401 LE
-406 SELINLEKV
+406 SELIALEKT
-415 DTKLRDEPVRGA
+415 DAKLRDEPVRGV
-427 LAEKMYEVDLVISQH
+427 LAEKMYEVDVVIARH
-442 KKILSESNEA
+442 KQILKDSEAA
-452 IKFEEANA
+452 IKFETENA
-460 KRVQEGKEPLPT
+460 KRVEEGKEPLPT
-472 PENLRESIKTPEEV
+472 PEKLRDSIKSPEEV
-486 QKVQKFI
+486 QKVEKFI
-493 KDLELENSAYGKIV
+493 KDLTKENEAYGKILF
-507 WTDHNFNQAIFGF
+507 TDHNFNQAIFGF
-520 DRRAPE
+520 DRRAPD
-526 LFKQDMYDSKGSL
+526 LFKQDVYKADGTT
-539 KYTDMKDRIFPDFL
+539 KYKDMKDAAFPDFL
-553 TMLEG
+553 TLLNSPLYSK

-563 ASMIV
+563 ASMVI

-573 EHPLVK
+573 DHPVVK

-589 LKTETQ
+589 LKVETQ
-595 AEIIA
+595 AETIA
-600 YDPLFASDKIFAP
+600 YDPLFAADKVFAP
-613 GKSKLD
+613 GKKKLD
-619 SKGDYLMRLQGAAE
+619 TKGDYLMRLQGAAE

-647 GGLTKFSILRQKDPI
+647 GGLTKFSLLRQKDPV
-662 KTKKIVDTAFAIEL
+662 KTKKIVDAAFRIEL
-676 EKLKEAKKN
+676 DKLKESKKN
-685 GENYSTRIDVNE
+685 GENYSTRIDLNE
-697 NNRRQSRNE
+697 NLRRE
-706 LTEADLRRI
+706 TKKDLTPDEVKRI
-715 EELQQIRNEDN
+715 EELQQIRNENN
-726 KLEIDAEINTMIG
+726 KTEIDAEINNIIG
-739 IDPFLPK
+739 VDPFLPR
-746 KEGGFKYEISE
+746 KEGGFKYEITD

-770 VTIYRE
+770 VQIYRE
-776 IRGISDK
+776 IRGVTDK
-783 VVDVYNKAVKENK
+783 VVDIYNKAVKENK
-796 VEGLEVIEKVP
+796 VEGLELIEKIP

-822 YKWKGKKKGYSRIDA
+822 YKWKGNKKGYSRIDA

-851 YLKEDYDALDVTDAT
+851 FLKEDYNAIDVTDAT
-866 LTGKKFNNRKRLS
+866 LTGKKFNNKKRLS

-890 REKAG
+890 RDKAG

-911 TDASFLKAQEAMSY
+911 TDTAFIQAQEAMNF

-952 RQEFIKKI
+952 NQHFIKKI
-960 PGITTLSEKNLST
+960 PGLTTLSEKNLST

-982 ILQYLQ
+982 MLQYLQ

-1007 NDATVISDGKGKT
+1007 NEPLSISDGKGGLKKT
-1020 KRTTVA
+1020 TLG

-1041 NAFGQLTGNKFIEK
+1041 NAFGQLTGSKFIEK

-1061 DYIGKSGLTKI
+1061 DFIGKSGLTKI

-1138 IKTVIEFMYK
+1138 IRTVIEYMYK

-1166 LSPKLQLPGNVKDP
+1166 LSPKLQLPGKLKDP

-1214 MFYNFFREAGTPK
+1214 MFYNFFREAGVPK
-1227 DRALEMSAYQ
+1227 EKAKEFSAYQ

-1273 HNYLAQLAQ
+1273 HNYLAQLAN
-1282 YVTKASESGNVAGLV
+1282 YITKASETGNVAGLA
-1297 GFMTQMVFSAG
+1297 GFMAQMIFSAG

-1319 KILRVLSPTVEKYT
+1319 RILRVLSPTIEKYT

-1376 IGDLVSVPSLDYL
+1376 LGDLVSVPALDYL

-1404 IIPTAYNALITAMA
+1404 IIPTGYNALITAMA
-1418 SDSSEEK
+1418 SDSNEEK
-1425 KEAAVRFYSAIAP
+1425 REAAVKFYSAIAP

-1446 QYYNDLPTGY
+1446 QYYNGLPTGY
-1456 WQYWSPSKEF
+1456 WKYWSPSKEF
-1466 KDAHKMGGYLSVTK
+1466 KDAHLNGIYENKITQ

-1489 VRRTFHDWFA
+1489 IKRTFQDWRA
-1499 RTMASYSLE
+1499 RTFASYSLE
-1508 EKEALKVVYVTT
+1508 EKEALKVVYITT
-1520 SLKRNLRD
+1520 RLKRNLRD

-1540 MMKEG
+1540 LMKEG

-1563 QIYSRITNRADLMNT
+1563 QIYERITNRADLMNT

-1584 IKKTNSM
+1584 IKKTNAM
-1591 KHNDRINKLRNMA
+1591 KHNERINALRNMA
-1604 ITRGFNFEG
+1604 ISRGFNFEG

>member
-1 MDIQTINQEE
+1 
-11 FDQLHPAMKEYL
+11 
-23 KAGIDTNR
+23 
-31 YGSNLVTEN
+31 
-40 SFFKMDLYNS
+40 
-50 NPEELDP
+50 
-57 NLLTRTEK
+57 
-65 ARSKPN
+65 
-71 YFFAGVKSG
+71 
-80 LSHGA
+80 
-85 ELIGSIPGGL
+85 
-95 DRFYDWGRTKLGFEP
+95 
-110 TEDSIFDHAEDY
+110 
-122 LKDIAHD
+122 
-129 LGPEYNKDFVKPE
+129 
-142 GFSEKFWYG
+142 
-151 LGMAIPTVLTYHP
+151 MAIPTVLTYHP
-164 FIRGTAKAGQ
+164 FIRGTARAGQ
-174 ALQAVR
+174 ALEAVR
-180 GVGKTARS
+180 GVGRTARALRS
-188 IRGTGRFL
+188 TGRFL
-196 SAGSSLPAGIAITDI
+196 GAGSALPAGIAITDI

-217 GSLVDIAS
+217 GNLADIAM

-230 YGTGKILNVANKL
+230 YGTGKILNIANKL

-261 WEADQDDRLASA
+261 WEANQDDRLASA

-281 LGPMAEGKPI
+281 LGPMAEGRPI
-291 KRELTNLEIQTKE
+291 KRELTNLEKQTKQ
-304 LLGMQEKPVLLKD
+304 LLGMQDKPVLLKD
-317 KINEKIIEIES
+317 KINEKIIEIKDARKSFEDNPAPTEKGL
-328 IKKEG
+328 IQQKRA
-333 IELKEGNEVI
+333 I
-343 YNDKG
+343 DK
-348 DTAVIIAFNKKDIKK
+348 
-363 GVSNDYYVLRDN
+363 
-375 TKPDAKD
+375 
-382 FIQVPKLL
+382 
-390 KKRNKI
+390 
-396 LDKNK
+396 
-401 VESLE
+401 LE
-406 SELINLEKV
+406 SELVSLEKV
-415 DTKLRDEPVRGA
+415 DAKLRDEPVRGA
-427 LAEKMYEVDLVISQH
+427 LAEKMYEVDVVIARH
-442 KKILSESNEA
+442 KQILKDSEAA
-452 IKFEEANA
+452 IKFEAENA
-460 KRVQEGKEPLPT
+460 KRVEEGKEPLPT
-472 PENLRESIKTPEEV
+472 PEKLRDSIKSPEEV
-486 QKVQKFI
+486 QKVEKFI
-493 KDLELENSAYGKIV
+493 KDLTKENEAYGKILF
-507 WTDHNFNQAIFGF
+507 TDHNFNQAIFGF
-520 DRRAPE
+520 DRRAPD
-526 LFKQDMYDSKGSL
+526 LFKQDVYKADGTT
-539 KYTDMKDRIFPDFL
+539 KYKDMKDQVFPDFL
-553 TMLEG
+553 TLLEG

-573 EHPLVK
+573 DHPVVK

-589 LKTETQ
+589 LKVETQ
-595 AEIIA
+595 AETIA
-600 YDPLFASDKIFAP
+600 YDPLFAADKVFAP
-613 GKSKLD
+613 GKKKLD
-619 SKGDYLMRLQGAAE
+619 TKGDYLMRLQGAAE

-647 GGLTKFSILRQKDPI
+647 GGLTKFSLLRQKDPV
-662 KTKKIVDTAFAIEL
+662 KTKKIVDAAFRIEL
-676 EKLKEAKKN
+676 DKLKESKKN
-685 GENYSTRIDVNE
+685 GENYSTRIDLNE
-697 NNRRQSRNE
+697 NLRRE
-706 LTEADLRRI
+706 TKKDLTPDEVRRI
-715 EELQQIRNEDN
+715 EELQQIRNANN
-726 KLEIDAEINTMIG
+726 KTEIDAEINNIIG
-739 IDPFLPK
+739 ADPFLPR
-746 KEGGFKYEISE
+746 KEGGFKYEITD

-770 VTIYRE
+770 VQIYRE
-776 IRGISDK
+776 IRGVTDK

-796 VEGLEVIEKVP
+796 VEGLELIEKIP

-822 YKWKGKKKGYSRIDA
+822 YKWKGNKKGYSRIDA

-851 YLKEDYDALDVTDAT
+851 FLKEDYNAIDVTDAT
-866 LTGKKFNNRKRLS
+866 LTGKKFNNKKRLS

-890 REKAG
+890 RDKAG

-911 TDASFLKAQEAMSY
+911 TDTAFIQAQEAMNF

-952 RQEFIKKI
+952 NQHFIKKI
-960 PGITTLSEKNLST
+960 PGLTTLSEKNLST

-982 ILQYLQ
+982 MLQYLQ

-1000 AKMGKVL
+1000 AKMGKIL
-1007 NDATVISDGKGKT
+1007 NEPLSISDGKGGLKKT
-1020 KRTTVA
+1020 TLG

-1041 NAFGQLTGNKFIEK
+1041 NAFGQLTGNKFIER

-1061 DYIGKSGLTKI
+1061 DFIGKSGLTKI

-1119 KVAKAQIKAFKD
+1119 KVAKAQIKAFRD

-1138 IKTVIEFMYK
+1138 IKTVIEYMYK

-1166 LSPKLQLPGNVKDP
+1166 LSPKLQLPAKLKDP

-1214 MFYNFFREAGTPK
+1214 MFYNFFREAGVPK
-1227 DRALEMSAYQ
+1227 EKAKEFSAYQ

-1273 HNYLAQLAQ
+1273 HNYLAQLAN
-1282 YVTKASESGNVAGLV
+1282 YITKASETGNVAGLA
-1297 GFMTQMVFSAG
+1297 GFMAQMIFSAG

-1319 KILRVLSPTVEKYT
+1319 RILRVLSPTIEKYT

-1376 IGDLVSVPSLDYL
+1376 IGDLVSVPALDYL

-1404 IIPTAYNALITAMA
+1404 IIPTGYNALITAMA
-1418 SDSSEEK
+1418 SDSNEEK
-1425 KEAAVRFYSAIAP
+1425 REAAVKFYSAIAP

-1446 QYYNDLPTGY
+1446 QYYNGLPTGY
-1456 WQYWSPSKEF
+1456 WKYWSPSKEF
-1466 KDAHKMGGYLSVTK
+1466 KDAHLNGIYENKITQ

-1489 VRRTFHDWFA
+1489 IKRTFQDWRA
-1499 RTMASYSLE
+1499 RTFASYSLE
-1508 EKEALKVVYVTT
+1508 EKEALKVVYITT
-1520 SLKRNLRD
+1520 RLKRNLRD

-1540 MMKEG
+1540 LMKEG

-1563 QIYSRITNRADLMNT
+1563 QIYERITNRADLMNT

-1584 IKKTNSM
+1584 IKKTNAM
-1591 KHNDRINKLRNMA
+1591 KHNERINALRNMA
-1604 ITRGFNFEG
+1604 ISRGFNFEG

>member
-11 FDQLHPAMKEYL
+11 FDKLHPAMKEYL

-31 YGSNLVTEN
+31 YGSELVTEKN
-40 SFFKMDLYNS
+40 FFNMNLFNAD
-50 NPEELDP
+50 PEELDP
-57 NLLTRTEK
+57 NLPTRTEN

-95 DRFYDWGRTKLGFEP
+95 DRFYDWGRTTLGFEP

-122 LKDIAHD
+122 LKDIAHSI
-129 LGPEYNKDFVKPE
+129 GPEYNKEFIQPE

-164 FIRGTAKAGQ
+164 FIRGTARAGQ
-174 ALQAVR
+174 ALQGLR
-180 GVGKTARS
+180 GVGRTARAL
-188 IRGTGRFL
+188 RGTGRFL
-196 SAGSSLPAGIAITDI
+196 SAGGSLPAGIAITDI

-217 GSLVDIAS
+217 GNLADIAM

-230 YGTGKILNVANKL
+230 YGTGKILNIANKL

-261 WEADQDDRLASA
+261 WEANQDDRLASA

-281 LGPMAEGKPI
+281 LGPMAEGRPI
-291 KRELTNLEIQTKE
+291 KRELTNLEKQTKQ
-304 LLGMQEKPVLLKD
+304 LLGMQDKPVLLKD
-317 KINEKIIEIES
+317 KINEKIIEIKDARKSFEDNPAPTEKGL
-328 IKKEG
+328 IQQRKA
-333 IELKEGNEVI
+333 I
-343 YNDKG
+343 DK
-348 DTAVIIAFNKKDIKK
+348 
-363 GVSNDYYVLRDN
+363 
-375 TKPDAKD
+375 
-382 FIQVPKLL
+382 
-390 KKRNKI
+390 
-396 LDKNK
+396 
-401 VESLE
+401 LE
-406 SELINLEKV
+406 SELVSLEKV
-415 DTKLRDEPVRGA
+415 DAKLRDEPVRGA
-427 LAEKMYEVDLVISQH
+427 LAEKMYEVDVVIARH
-442 KKILSESNEA
+442 KQILKDSEAA
-452 IKFEEANA
+452 IKFETENA
-460 KRVQEGKEPLPT
+460 KRVEEGKEPLPT
-472 PENLRESIKTPEEV
+472 PEKLRDSIKSPEEV
-486 QKVQKFI
+486 QKVEKFI
-493 KDLELENSAYGKIV
+493 KDLTKENEAYGKILF
-507 WTDHNFNQAIFGF
+507 TDHNFNQAIFGF
-520 DRRAPE
+520 DRRAPD
-526 LFKQDMYDSKGSL
+526 LFKQDVYKADGTT
-539 KYTDMKDRIFPDFL
+539 KYKDMKDQVFPDFL
-553 TMLEG
+553 TLLEG

-573 EHPLVK
+573 DHPVVK

-589 LKTETQ
+589 LKVETQ
-595 AEIIA
+595 AETIA
-600 YDPLFASDKIFAP
+600 YDPLFAADKVFAP
-613 GKSKLD
+613 GKKKLD
-619 SKGDYLMRLQGAAE
+619 TKGDYLMRLQGAAE

-647 GGLTKFSILRQKDPI
+647 GGLTKFSLLRQKDPV
-662 KTKKIVDTAFAIEL
+662 KTKKIVDAAFRIEL
-676 EKLKEAKKN
+676 DKLKESKKN
-685 GENYSTRIDVNE
+685 GENYSTRIDLNE
-697 NNRRQSRNE
+697 NLRRE
-706 LTEADLRRI
+706 TKKDLTPDEVRRI
-715 EELQQIRNEDN
+715 EELQQIRNENN
-726 KLEIDAEINTMIG
+726 KTEIDAEINNIIG
-739 IDPFLPK
+739 ADPFLPR
-746 KEGGFKYEISE
+746 KEGGFKYEITD

-770 VTIYRE
+770 VQIYRE
-776 IRGISDK
+776 IRGVTDK

-796 VEGLEVIEKVP
+796 VEGLELIEKIP

-822 YKWKGKKKGYSRIDA
+822 YKWKGNKKGYSRIDA

-851 YLKEDYDALDVTDAT
+851 FLKEDYNAIDVTDAT
-866 LTGKKFNNRKRLS
+866 LTGKKFNNKKRLS

-890 REKAG
+890 RDKAG

-911 TDASFLKAQEAMSY
+911 TDTAFIQAQEAMNF

-952 RQEFIKKI
+952 NQHFIKKI
-960 PGITTLSEKNLST
+960 PGLTTLSEKNLST

-982 ILQYLQ
+982 MLQYLQ

-1007 NDATVISDGKGKT
+1007 NEPLSISDGKGGLKKT
-1020 KRTTVA
+1020 TLG

-1041 NAFGQLTGNKFIEK
+1041 NAFGQLTGNKFIER

-1061 DYIGKSGLTKI
+1061 DFIGKSGLTKI

-1119 KVAKAQIKAFKD
+1119 KVAKAQIKAFRD

-1138 IKTVIEFMYK
+1138 IKTVIEYMYK

-1166 LSPKLQLPGNVKDP
+1166 LSPKLQLPGKLKDP

-1214 MFYNFFREAGTPK
+1214 MFYNFFREAGVPK
-1227 DRALEMSAYQ
+1227 EKAKEFSAYQ

-1273 HNYLAQLAQ
+1273 HNYLAQLAN
-1282 YVTKASESGNVAGLV
+1282 YITKASETGNVAGLA
-1297 GFMTQMVFSAG
+1297 GFMAQMIFSAG

-1319 KILRVLSPTVEKYT
+1319 RILRVLSPTIEKYT

-1376 IGDLVSVPSLDYL
+1376 IGDLVSVPALDYL

-1404 IIPTAYNALITAMA
+1404 IIPTGYNALITAMA
-1418 SDSSEEK
+1418 SDSNEEK
-1425 KEAAVRFYSAIAP
+1425 REAAVKFYSAIAP

-1446 QYYNDLPTGY
+1446 QYYNGLPTGY
-1456 WQYWSPSKEF
+1456 WKYWSPSKEF
-1466 KDAHKMGGYLSVTK
+1466 KDAHLNGIYENKITQ

-1489 VRRTFHDWFA
+1489 IKRTFQDWRA
-1499 RTMASYSLE
+1499 RTFASYSLE
-1508 EKEALKVVYVTT
+1508 EKEALKVVYITT
-1520 SLKRNLRD
+1520 RLKRNLRD

-1540 MMKEG
+1540 LMKEG

-1563 QIYSRITNRADLMNT
+1563 QIYERITNRADLMNT

-1584 IKKTNSM
+1584 IKKTNAM
-1591 KHNDRINKLRNMA
+1591 KHNERINALRNMA
-1604 ITRGFNFEG
+1604 ISRGFNFEG

>member
-11 FDQLHPAMKEYL
+11 FDKLHPAMKEYL

-31 YGSNLVTEN
+31 YGSELVTEKN
-40 SFFKMDLYNS
+40 FFNMNLFNAD
-50 NPEELDP
+50 PEELDP
-57 NLLTRTEK
+57 NLPTRTEN

-95 DRFYDWGRTKLGFEP
+95 DRFYDWGRTTLGFEP

-122 LKDIAHD
+122 LKDIAHSI
-129 LGPEYNKDFVKPE
+129 GPEYNKEFIQPE

-164 FIRGTAKAGQ
+164 FIRGTARAGQ
-174 ALQAVR
+174 ALQGLR
-180 GVGKTARS
+180 GVGRTARAL
-188 IRGTGRFL
+188 RGTGRFL
-196 SAGSSLPAGIAITDI
+196 SAGGSLPAGIAITDI

-217 GSLVDIAS
+217 GNLADIAM

-230 YGTGKILNVANKL
+230 YGTGKILNIANKL

-261 WEADQDDRLASA
+261 WEANQDDRLASA

-281 LGPMAEGKPI
+281 LGPMAEGRPI
-291 KRELTNLEIQTKE
+291 KRELTNLEKQTKQ
-304 LLGMQEKPVLLKD
+304 LLGMQDKPVLLKD
-317 KINEKIIEIES
+317 KINEKIIEIKDARKSFEDNPAPTEKGL
-328 IKKEG
+328 IQQRKA
-333 IELKEGNEVI
+333 I
-343 YNDKG
+343 DK
-348 DTAVIIAFNKKDIKK
+348 
-363 GVSNDYYVLRDN
+363 
-375 TKPDAKD
+375 
-382 FIQVPKLL
+382 
-390 KKRNKI
+390 
-396 LDKNK
+396 
-401 VESLE
+401 LE
-406 SELINLEKV
+406 SELVSLEKV
-415 DTKLRDEPVRGA
+415 DAKLRDEPVRGA
-427 LAEKMYEVDLVISQH
+427 LAEKMYEVDVVIARH
-442 KKILSESNEA
+442 KQILKDSEAA
-452 IKFEEANA
+452 IKFETENA
-460 KRVQEGKEPLPT
+460 KRVEEGKEPLPT
-472 PENLRESIKTPEEV
+472 PEKLRDSIKSPEEV
-486 QKVQKFI
+486 QKVEKFI
-493 KDLELENSAYGKIV
+493 KDLTKENEAYGKILF
-507 WTDHNFNQAIFGF
+507 TDHNFNQAIFGF
-520 DRRAPE
+520 DRRAPD
-526 LFKQDMYDSKGSL
+526 LFKQDVYKADGTT
-539 KYTDMKDRIFPDFL
+539 KYKDMKDQVFPDFL
-553 TMLEG
+553 TLLEG

-573 EHPLVK
+573 DHPVVK

-589 LKTETQ
+589 LKVETQ
-595 AEIIA
+595 AETIA
-600 YDPLFASDKIFAP
+600 YDPLFAADKVFAP
-613 GKSKLD
+613 GKKKLD
-619 SKGDYLMRLQGAAE
+619 TKGDYLMRLQGAAE

-647 GGLTKFSILRQKDPI
+647 GGLTKFSLLRQKDPV
-662 KTKKIVDTAFAIEL
+662 KTKKIVDAAFRIEL
-676 EKLKEAKKN
+676 DKLKESKKN
-685 GENYSTRIDVNE
+685 GENYSTRIDLNE
-697 NNRRQSRNE
+697 NLRRE
-706 LTEADLRRI
+706 TKKDLTPDEVRRI
-715 EELQQIRNEDN
+715 EELQQIRNENN
-726 KLEIDAEINTMIG
+726 KTEIDAEINNIIG
-739 IDPFLPK
+739 ADPFLPR
-746 KEGGFKYEISE
+746 KEGGFKYEITD

-770 VTIYRE
+770 VQIYRE
-776 IRGISDK
+776 IRGVTDK

-796 VEGLEVIEKVP
+796 VEGLELIEKIP

-822 YKWKGKKKGYSRIDA
+822 YKWKGNKKGYSRIDA

-851 YLKEDYDALDVTDAT
+851 FLKEDYNAIDVTDAT
-866 LTGKKFNNRKRLS
+866 LTGKKFNNKKRLS

-890 REKAG
+890 RDKAG

-911 TDASFLKAQEAMSY
+911 TDTAFIQAQEAMNF

-952 RQEFIKKI
+952 NQHFIKKI
-960 PGITTLSEKNLST
+960 PGLTTLSEKNLST

-982 ILQYLQ
+982 MLQYLQ

-1007 NDATVISDGKGKT
+1007 NEPLSISDGKGGLKKT
-1020 KRTTVA
+1020 TLG

-1041 NAFGQLTGNKFIEK
+1041 NAFGQLTGNKFIER

-1061 DYIGKSGLTKI
+1061 DFIGKSGLTKI

-1119 KVAKAQIKAFKD
+1119 KVAKAQIKAFRD

-1138 IKTVIEFMYK
+1138 IKTVIEYMYK

-1166 LSPKLQLPGNVKDP
+1166 LSPKLQLPGKLKDP

-1214 MFYNFFREAGTPK
+1214 MFYNFFREAGVPK
-1227 DRALEMSAYQ
+1227 EKAKEFSAYQ

-1273 HNYLAQLAQ
+1273 HNYLAQLAN
-1282 YVTKASESGNVAGLV
+1282 YITKASETGNVAGLA
-1297 GFMTQMVFSAG
+1297 GFMAQMIFSAG

-1319 KILRVLSPTVEKYT
+1319 RILRVLSPTIEKYT

-1376 IGDLVSVPSLDYL
+1376 LGDLVSVPALDYL

-1404 IIPTAYNALITAMA
+1404 IIPTGYNALITAMA
-1418 SDSSEEK
+1418 SDSNEEK
-1425 KEAAVRFYSAIAP
+1425 REAAVKFYSAIAP

-1446 QYYNDLPTGY
+1446 QYYNGLPTGY
-1456 WQYWSPSKEF
+1456 WKYWSPSKEF
-1466 KDAHKMGGYLSVTK
+1466 KDAHLNGIYENKITQ

-1489 VRRTFHDWFA
+1489 IKRTFQDWRA
-1499 RTMASYSLE
+1499 RTFASYSLE
-1508 EKEALKVVYVTT
+1508 EKEALKVVYITT
-1520 SLKRNLRD
+1520 RLKRNLRD

-1540 MMKEG
+1540 LMKEG

-1563 QIYSRITNRADLMNT
+1563 QIYERITNRADLMNT

-1584 IKKTNSM
+1584 IKKTNAM
-1591 KHNDRINKLRNMA
+1591 KHNERINALRNMA
-1604 ITRGFNFEG
+1604 ISRGFNFEG

>member
-11 FDQLHPAMKEYL
+11 FDKLHPAMKEYL

-31 YGSNLVTEN
+31 YGSELVTEKN
-40 SFFKMDLYNS
+40 FFNMNLFNAD
-50 NPEELDP
+50 PEELDP
-57 NLLTRTEK
+57 NLPTRTEN

-95 DRFYDWGRTKLGFEP
+95 DRFYDWGRTTLGFEP

-122 LKDIAHD
+122 LKDIAHSI
-129 LGPEYNKDFVKPE
+129 GPEYNKEFIQPE

-164 FIRGTAKAGQ
+164 FIRGTARAGQ
-174 ALQAVR
+174 ALEAVR
-180 GVGKTARS
+180 GVGKTARALRS
-188 IRGTGRFL
+188 TGRFL
-196 SAGSSLPAGIAITDI
+196 GAGSALPAGIAITDI

-217 GSLVDIAS
+217 GNLADIAM

-230 YGTGKILNVANKL
+230 YGTGKILNIANKL

-261 WEADQDDRLASA
+261 WEANQDDRLASA

-281 LGPMAEGKPI
+281 LGPMAEGRPI
-291 KRELTNLEIQTKE
+291 KRELTNLEKQTKQ
-304 LLGMQEKPVLLKD
+304 LLGMQDKPVLLKD
-317 KINEKIIEIES
+317 KINEKIIEIKDARKSFEDNPAPTEKGL
-328 IKKEG
+328 IQQRKA
-333 IELKEGNEVI
+333 I
-343 YNDKG
+343 DK
-348 DTAVIIAFNKKDIKK
+348 
-363 GVSNDYYVLRDN
+363 
-375 TKPDAKD
+375 
-382 FIQVPKLL
+382 
-390 KKRNKI
+390 
-396 LDKNK
+396 
-401 VESLE
+401 LE
-406 SELINLEKV
+406 SELVSLEKV
-415 DTKLRDEPVRGA
+415 DAKLRDEPVRGA
-427 LAEKMYEVDLVISQH
+427 LAEKMYEVDVVIARH
-442 KKILSESNEA
+442 KQILKDSEAA
-452 IKFEEANA
+452 IKFETENA
-460 KRVQEGKEPLPT
+460 KRVEEGKEPLPT
-472 PENLRESIKTPEEV
+472 PEKLRDSIKSPEEV
-486 QKVQKFI
+486 QKVEKFI
-493 KDLELENSAYGKIV
+493 KDLTKENEAYGKILF
-507 WTDHNFNQAIFGF
+507 TDHNFNQAIFGF
-520 DRRAPE
+520 DRRAPD
-526 LFKQDMYDSKGSL
+526 LFKQDVYKADGTT
-539 KYTDMKDRIFPDFL
+539 KYKDMKDQVFPDFL
-553 TMLEG
+553 TLLEG

-573 EHPLVK
+573 DHPVVK

-589 LKTETQ
+589 LKVETQ
-595 AEIIA
+595 AETIA
-600 YDPLFASDKIFAP
+600 YDPLFAADKVFAP
-613 GKSKLD
+613 GKKKLD
-619 SKGDYLMRLQGAAE
+619 TKGDYLMRLQGAAE

-647 GGLTKFSILRQKDPI
+647 GGLTKFSLLRQKDPV
-662 KTKKIVDTAFAIEL
+662 KTKKIVDAAFRIEL
-676 EKLKEAKKN
+676 DKLKESKKN
-685 GENYSTRIDVNE
+685 GENYSTRIDLNE
-697 NNRRQSRNE
+697 NLRRE
-706 LTEADLRRI
+706 TKKDLTPDEVRRI
-715 EELQQIRNEDN
+715 EELQQIRNENN
-726 KLEIDAEINTMIG
+726 KTEIDAEINNIIG
-739 IDPFLPK
+739 ADPFLPR
-746 KEGGFKYEISE
+746 KEGGFKYEITD

-770 VTIYRE
+770 VQIYRE
-776 IRGISDK
+776 IRGVTDK
-783 VVDVYNKAVKENK
+783 VVDIYNKAVKENK
-796 VEGLEVIEKVP
+796 VEGLELIEKIP

-822 YKWKGKKKGYSRIDA
+822 YKWKGNKKGYSRIDA

-851 YLKEDYDALDVTDAT
+851 FLKEDYNAIDVTDAT
-866 LTGKKFNNRKRLS
+866 LTGKKFNNKKRLS

-890 REKAG
+890 RDKAG

-911 TDASFLKAQEAMSY
+911 TDTAFIQAQEAMNF

-952 RQEFIKKI
+952 NQHFIKKI
-960 PGITTLSEKNLST
+960 PGLTTLSEKNLST

-982 ILQYLQ
+982 MLQYLQ

-1007 NDATVISDGKGKT
+1007 NEPLSISDGKGGLKKT
-1020 KRTTVA
+1020 TLG

-1041 NAFGQLTGNKFIEK
+1041 NAFGQLTGNKFIER

-1061 DYIGKSGLTKI
+1061 DFIGKSGLTKI

-1119 KVAKAQIKAFKD
+1119 KVAKAQIKAFRD

-1138 IKTVIEFMYK
+1138 IKTVIEYMYK

-1166 LSPKLQLPGNVKDP
+1166 LSPKLQLPGKLKDP

-1214 MFYNFFREAGTPK
+1214 MFYNFFREAGVPK
-1227 DRALEMSAYQ
+1227 EKAKEFSAYQ

-1273 HNYLAQLAQ
+1273 HNYLAQLAN
-1282 YVTKASESGNVAGLV
+1282 YITKASETGNVAGLA
-1297 GFMTQMVFSAG
+1297 GFMAQMIFSAG

-1319 KILRVLSPTVEKYT
+1319 RILRVLSPTIEKYT

-1376 IGDLVSVPSLDYL
+1376 LGDLVSVPALDYL

-1404 IIPTAYNALITAMA
+1404 IIPTGYNALITAMA
-1418 SDSSEEK
+1418 SDSNEEK
-1425 KEAAVRFYSAIAP
+1425 REAAVKFYSAIAP

-1446 QYYNDLPTGY
+1446 QYYNGLPTGY
-1456 WQYWSPSKEF
+1456 WKYWSPSKEF
-1466 KDAHKMGGYLSVTK
+1466 KDAHLNGIYENKITQ

-1489 VRRTFHDWFA
+1489 IKRTFQDWRA
-1499 RTMASYSLE
+1499 RTFASYSLE
-1508 EKEALKVVYVTT
+1508 EKEALKVVYITT
-1520 SLKRNLRD
+1520 RLKRNLRD

-1540 MMKEG
+1540 LMKEG

-1563 QIYSRITNRADLMNT
+1563 QIYERITNRAELMNT

-1584 IKKTNSM
+1584 IKKTNAM
-1591 KHNDRINKLRNMA
+1591 KHNERINALRNMA
-1604 ITRGFNFEG
+1604 ISRGFNFEG

>member
-11 FDQLHPAMKEYL
+11 FDKLHPAMKEYL

-31 YGSNLVTEN
+31 YGSELVTEKN
-40 SFFKMDLYNS
+40 FFNMNLFNAD
-50 NPEELDP
+50 PEELDP
-57 NLLTRTEK
+57 NLPTRTEN

-95 DRFYDWGRTKLGFEP
+95 DRFYDWGRTTLGFEP

-122 LKDIAHD
+122 LKDIAHSI
-129 LGPEYNKDFVKPE
+129 GPEYNKEFIQPE

-164 FIRGTAKAGQ
+164 FIRGTARAGQ
-174 ALQAVR
+174 ALEAVR
-180 GVGKTARS
+180 GVGKTARALRS
-188 IRGTGRFL
+188 TGRFL
-196 SAGSSLPAGIAITDI
+196 GAGSALPAGIAITDI

-217 GSLVDIAS
+217 GNLADIAM

-230 YGTGKILNVANKL
+230 YGTGKILNIANKL

-261 WEADQDDRLASA
+261 WEANQDDRLASA

-281 LGPMAEGKPI
+281 LGPMAEGRPI
-291 KRELTNLEIQTKE
+291 KRELTNLEKQTKQ
-304 LLGMQEKPVLLKD
+304 LLGMQDKPVLLKD
-317 KINEKIIEIES
+317 KINEKIIEIKDARKSFEDNPAPTEKGL
-328 IKKEG
+328 IQQRKA
-333 IELKEGNEVI
+333 I
-343 YNDKG
+343 DK
-348 DTAVIIAFNKKDIKK
+348 
-363 GVSNDYYVLRDN
+363 
-375 TKPDAKD
+375 
-382 FIQVPKLL
+382 
-390 KKRNKI
+390 
-396 LDKNK
+396 
-401 VESLE
+401 LE
-406 SELINLEKV
+406 SELVSLEKV
-415 DTKLRDEPVRGA
+415 DAKLRDEPVRGA
-427 LAEKMYEVDLVISQH
+427 LAEKMYEVDVVIARH
-442 KKILSESNEA
+442 KQILKDSEAA
-452 IKFEEANA
+452 IKFETENA
-460 KRVQEGKEPLPT
+460 KRVEEGKEPLPT
-472 PENLRESIKTPEEV
+472 PEKLRDSIKSPEEV
-486 QKVQKFI
+486 QKVEKFI
-493 KDLELENSAYGKIV
+493 KDLTKENEAYGKILF
-507 WTDHNFNQAIFGF
+507 TDHNFNQAIFGF
-520 DRRAPE
+520 DRRAPD
-526 LFKQDMYDSKGSL
+526 LFKQDVYKADGTT
-539 KYTDMKDRIFPDFL
+539 KYKDMKDQVFPDFL
-553 TMLEG
+553 TLLEG

-573 EHPLVK
+573 DHPVVK

-589 LKTETQ
+589 LKVETQ
-595 AEIIA
+595 AETIA
-600 YDPLFASDKIFAP
+600 YDPLFAADKVFAP
-613 GKSKLD
+613 GKKKLD
-619 SKGDYLMRLQGAAE
+619 TKGDYLMRLQGAAE

-647 GGLTKFSILRQKDPI
+647 GGLTKFSLLRQKDPV
-662 KTKKIVDTAFAIEL
+662 KTKKIVDAAFRIEL
-676 EKLKEAKKN
+676 DKLKESKKN
-685 GENYSTRIDVNE
+685 GENYSTRIDLNE
-697 NNRRQSRNE
+697 NLRRE
-706 LTEADLRRI
+706 TKKDLTPDEVKRI
-715 EELQQIRNEDN
+715 EELQQIRNENN
-726 KLEIDAEINTMIG
+726 KTEIDAEINNIIG
-739 IDPFLPK
+739 VDPFLPR
-746 KEGGFKYEISE
+746 KEGGFKYEITD

-770 VTIYRE
+770 VQIYRE
-776 IRGISDK
+776 IRGVTDK
-783 VVDVYNKAVKENK
+783 VVDIYNKAVKENK
-796 VEGLEVIEKVP
+796 VEGLELIEKIP

-822 YKWKGKKKGYSRIDA
+822 YKWKGNKKGYSRIDA

-851 YLKEDYDALDVTDAT
+851 FLKEDYNAIDVTDAT
-866 LTGKKFNNRKRLS
+866 LTGKKFNNKKRLS

-890 REKAG
+890 RDKAG

-911 TDASFLKAQEAMSY
+911 TDTAFIQAQEAMNF

-952 RQEFIKKI
+952 NQHFIKKI
-960 PGITTLSEKNLST
+960 PGLTTLSEKNLST

-982 ILQYLQ
+982 MLQYLQ

-1007 NDATVISDGKGKT
+1007 NEPLSISDGKGGLKKT
-1020 KRTTVA
+1020 TLG

-1041 NAFGQLTGNKFIEK
+1041 NAFGQLTGNKFIER

-1061 DYIGKSGLTKI
+1061 DFIGKSGLTKI

-1119 KVAKAQIKAFKD
+1119 KVAKAQIKAFRD

-1138 IKTVIEFMYK
+1138 IKTVIEYMYK

-1166 LSPKLQLPGNVKDP
+1166 LSPKLQLPGKLKDP

-1214 MFYNFFREAGTPK
+1214 MFYNFFREAGVPK
-1227 DRALEMSAYQ
+1227 EKAKEFSAYQ

-1273 HNYLAQLAQ
+1273 HNYLAQLAN
-1282 YVTKASESGNVAGLV
+1282 YITKASETGNVAGLA
-1297 GFMTQMVFSAG
+1297 GFMAQMIFSAG

-1319 KILRVLSPTVEKYT
+1319 RILRVLSPTIEKYT

-1376 IGDLVSVPSLDYL
+1376 LGDLVSVPALDYL

-1404 IIPTAYNALITAMA
+1404 IIPTGYNALITAMA
-1418 SDSSEEK
+1418 SDSNEEK
-1425 KEAAVRFYSAIAP
+1425 REAAVKFYSAIAP

-1446 QYYNDLPTGY
+1446 QYYNGLPTGY
-1456 WQYWSPSKEF
+1456 WKYWSPSKEF
-1466 KDAHKMGGYLSVTK
+1466 KDAHLNGIYENKITQ

-1489 VRRTFHDWFA
+1489 IKRTFQDWRA
-1499 RTMASYSLE
+1499 RTFASYSLE
-1508 EKEALKVVYVTT
+1508 EKEALKVVYITT
-1520 SLKRNLRD
+1520 RLKRNLRD

-1540 MMKEG
+1540 LMKEG

-1563 QIYSRITNRADLMNT
+1563 QIYERITNRADLMNT

-1584 IKKTNSM
+1584 IKKTNAM
-1591 KHNDRINKLRNMA
+1591 KHNERINALRNMA
-1604 ITRGFNFEG
+1604 ISRGFNFEG

>member
-11 FDQLHPAMKEYL
+11 FDKLHPAMKEYL

-31 YGSNLVTEN
+31 YGSELVTEKN
-40 SFFKMDLYNS
+40 FFNMNLFNAD
-50 NPEELDP
+50 PEELDP
-57 NLLTRTEK
+57 NLPTRTEN

-95 DRFYDWGRTKLGFEP
+95 DRFYDWGRTTLGFEP

-122 LKDIAHD
+122 LKDIAHSI
-129 LGPEYNKDFVKPE
+129 GPEYNKEFIQPE

-164 FIRGTAKAGQ
+164 FIRGTARAGQ
-174 ALQAVR
+174 ALEAVR
-180 GVGKTARS
+180 GVGRTARALRS
-188 IRGTGRFL
+188 TGRFL
-196 SAGSSLPAGIAITDI
+196 GAGSALPAGIAITDI

-217 GSLVDIAS
+217 GNLADIAM

-230 YGTGKILNVANKL
+230 YGTGKILNIANKL

-261 WEADQDDRLASA
+261 WEANQDDRLASA

-281 LGPMAEGKPI
+281 LGPMAEGRPI
-291 KRELTNLEIQTKE
+291 KRELTNLEKQTKQ
-304 LLGMQEKPVLLKD
+304 LLGMQDKPVLLKD
-317 KINEKIIEIES
+317 KINEKIIEIKDARKSFEDNPAPTEKGL
-328 IKKEG
+328 IQQRKA
-333 IELKEGNEVI
+333 I
-343 YNDKG
+343 DK
-348 DTAVIIAFNKKDIKK
+348 
-363 GVSNDYYVLRDN
+363 
-375 TKPDAKD
+375 
-382 FIQVPKLL
+382 
-390 KKRNKI
+390 
-396 LDKNK
+396 
-401 VESLE
+401 LE
-406 SELINLEKV
+406 SELVSLEKV
-415 DTKLRDEPVRGA
+415 DAKLRDEPVRGA
-427 LAEKMYEVDLVISQH
+427 LAEKMYEVDVVIARH
-442 KKILSESNEA
+442 KQILKDSEAA
-452 IKFEEANA
+452 IKFETENA
-460 KRVQEGKEPLPT
+460 KRVEEGKEPLPT
-472 PENLRESIKTPEEV
+472 PEKLRDSIKSPEEV
-486 QKVQKFI
+486 QKVEKFI
-493 KDLELENSAYGKIV
+493 KDLTKENEAYGKILF
-507 WTDHNFNQAIFGF
+507 TDHNFNQAIFGF
-520 DRRAPE
+520 DRRAPD
-526 LFKQDMYDSKGSL
+526 LFKQDVYKADGTT
-539 KYTDMKDRIFPDFL
+539 KYKDMKDQVFPDFL
-553 TMLEG
+553 TLLEG

-573 EHPLVK
+573 DHPVVK

-589 LKTETQ
+589 LKVETQ
-595 AEIIA
+595 AETIA
-600 YDPLFASDKIFAP
+600 YDPLFAADKVFAP
-613 GKSKLD
+613 GKKKLD
-619 SKGDYLMRLQGAAE
+619 TKGDYLMRLQGAAE

-647 GGLTKFSILRQKDPI
+647 GGLTKFSLLRQKDPV
-662 KTKKIVDTAFAIEL
+662 KTKKIVDAAFRIEL
-676 EKLKEAKKN
+676 DKLKESKKN
-685 GENYSTRIDVNE
+685 GENYSTRIDLNE
-697 NNRRQSRNE
+697 NLRRE
-706 LTEADLRRI
+706 TKKDLTPDEVRRI
-715 EELQQIRNEDN
+715 EELQQIRNENN
-726 KLEIDAEINTMIG
+726 KTEIDAEINNIIG
-739 IDPFLPK
+739 ADPFLPR
-746 KEGGFKYEISE
+746 KEGGFKYEITD

-770 VTIYRE
+770 VQIYRE
-776 IRGISDK
+776 IRGVTDK

-796 VEGLEVIEKVP
+796 VEGLELIEKIP

-822 YKWKGKKKGYSRIDA
+822 YKWKGNKKGYSRIDA

-851 YLKEDYDALDVTDAT
+851 FLKEDYNAIDVTDAT
-866 LTGKKFNNRKRLS
+866 LTGKKFNNKKRLS

-890 REKAG
+890 RDKAG

-911 TDASFLKAQEAMSY
+911 TDTAFIQAQEAMNF

-952 RQEFIKKI
+952 NQHFIKKI
-960 PGITTLSEKNLST
+960 PGLTTLSEKNLST

-982 ILQYLQ
+982 MLQYLQ

-1000 AKMGKVL
+1000 AKMGKIL
-1007 NDATVISDGKGKT
+1007 NEPLSISDGKGGLKKT
-1020 KRTTVA
+1020 TLG

-1041 NAFGQLTGNKFIEK
+1041 NAFGQLTGNKFIER

-1061 DYIGKSGLTKI
+1061 DFIGKSGLTKI

-1119 KVAKAQIKAFKD
+1119 KVAKAQIKAFRD

-1138 IKTVIEFMYK
+1138 IKTVIEYMYK

-1166 LSPKLQLPGNVKDP
+1166 LSPKLQLPGKLKDP

-1214 MFYNFFREAGTPK
+1214 MFYNFFREAGVPK
-1227 DRALEMSAYQ
+1227 EKAKEFSAYQ

-1273 HNYLAQLAQ
+1273 HNYLAQLAN
-1282 YVTKASESGNVAGLV
+1282 YITKASETGNVAGLA
-1297 GFMTQMVFSAG
+1297 GFMAQMIFSAG

-1319 KILRVLSPTVEKYT
+1319 RILRVLSPTIEKYT

-1376 IGDLVSVPSLDYL
+1376 LGDLVSVPALDYL

-1404 IIPTAYNALITAMA
+1404 IIPTGYNALITAMA
-1418 SDSSEEK
+1418 SDSNEEK
-1425 KEAAVRFYSAIAP
+1425 REAAVKFYSAIAP

-1446 QYYNDLPTGY
+1446 QYYNGLPTGY
-1456 WQYWSPSKEF
+1456 WKYWSPSKEF
-1466 KDAHKMGGYLSVTK
+1466 KDAHLNGIYENKITQ

-1489 VRRTFHDWFA
+1489 IKRTFQDWRE
-1499 RTMASYSLE
+1499 RTFASYSLE
-1508 EKEALKVVYVTT
+1508 EKEALKVVYITT
-1520 SLKRNLRD
+1520 RLKRNLRD

-1540 MMKEG
+1540 LMKEG

-1563 QIYSRITNRADLMNT
+1563 QIYERITNRADLMNT

-1584 IKKTNSM
+1584 IKKTNAM
-1591 KHNDRINKLRNMA
+1591 KHNERINALRNMA
-1604 ITRGFNFEG
+1604 ISRGFNFEG

>member
-1 MDIQTINQEE
+1 
-11 FDQLHPAMKEYL
+11 
-23 KAGIDTNR
+23 
-31 YGSNLVTEN
+31 
-40 SFFKMDLYNS
+40 
-50 NPEELDP
+50 
-57 NLLTRTEK
+57 
-65 ARSKPN
+65 
-71 YFFAGVKSG
+71 
-80 LSHGA
+80 
-85 ELIGSIPGGL
+85 
-95 DRFYDWGRTKLGFEP
+95 
-110 TEDSIFDHAEDY
+110 
-122 LKDIAHD
+122 
-129 LGPEYNKDFVKPE
+129 
-142 GFSEKFWYG
+142 
-151 LGMAIPTVLTYHP
+151 
-164 FIRGTAKAGQ
+164 
-174 ALQAVR
+174 
-180 GVGKTARS
+180 
-188 IRGTGRFL
+188 
-196 SAGSSLPAGIAITDI
+196 
-211 TREIDD
+211 
-217 GSLVDIAS
+217 
-225 AGAYG
+225 
-230 YGTGKILNVANKL
+230 
-243 NIVPRMAV
+243 
-251 LGSTGYLSAG
+251 
-261 WEADQDDRLASA
+261 
-273 AVWGLLGI
+273 
-281 LGPMAEGKPI
+281 
-291 KRELTNLEIQTKE
+291 
-304 LLGMQEKPVLLKD
+304 
-317 KINEKIIEIES
+317 
-328 IKKEG
+328 
-333 IELKEGNEVI
+333 
-343 YNDKG
+343 
-348 DTAVIIAFNKKDIKK
+348 
-363 GVSNDYYVLRDN
+363 
-375 TKPDAKD
+375 
-382 FIQVPKLL
+382 
-390 KKRNKI
+390 
-396 LDKNK
+396 
-401 VESLE
+401 
-406 SELINLEKV
+406 
-415 DTKLRDEPVRGA
+415 
-427 LAEKMYEVDLVISQH
+427 
-442 KKILSESNEA
+442 
-452 IKFEEANA
+452 
-460 KRVQEGKEPLPT
+460 
-472 PENLRESIKTPEEV
+472 
-486 QKVQKFI
+486 
-493 KDLELENSAYGKIV
+493 
-507 WTDHNFNQAIFGF
+507 
-520 DRRAPE
+520 
-526 LFKQDMYDSKGSL
+526 
-539 KYTDMKDRIFPDFL
+539 
-553 TMLEG
+553 
-558 QQTTG
+558 
-563 ASMIV
+563 
-568 PAKFI
+568 
-573 EHPLVK
+573 
-579 YINDQIAIQK
+579 
-589 LKTETQ
+589 
-595 AEIIA
+595 
-600 YDPLFASDKIFAP
+600 
-613 GKSKLD
+613 
-619 SKGDYLMRLQGAAE
+619 
-633 AVRLVGMR
+633 
-641 KIRSDG
+641 
-647 GGLTKFSILRQKDPI
+647 
-662 KTKKIVDTAFAIEL
+662 
-676 EKLKEAKKN
+676 
-685 GENYSTRIDVNE
+685 
-697 NNRRQSRNE
+697 
-706 LTEADLRRI
+706 
-715 EELQQIRNEDN
+715 
-726 KLEIDAEINTMIG
+726 
-739 IDPFLPK
+739 
-746 KEGGFKYEISE
+746 
-757 KELKT
+757 
-762 KYKFDDEM
+762 
-770 VTIYRE
+770 
-776 IRGISDK
+776 
-783 VVDVYNKAVKENK
+783 
-796 VEGLEVIEKVP
+796 
-807 NYIPHI
+807 
-813 FQGDFFVSV
+813 
-822 YKWKGKKKGYSRIDA
+822 
-837 PGAGNKA
+837 
-844 SANALLK
+844 
-851 YLKEDYDALDVTDAT
+851 
-866 LTGKKFNNRKRLS
+866 
-879 SDYVVEIIKRD
+879 
-890 REKAG
+890 
-895 SEAFNAFNE
+895 
-904 LFKRFDL
+904 
-911 TDASFLKAQEAMSY
+911 
-925 ARKQTGF
+925 
-932 KKFSLKRQGVDGYLG
+932 
-947 SELNA
+947 
-952 RQEFIKKI
+952 
-960 PGITTLSEKNLST
+960 
-973 RQTAEFETA
+973 
-982 ILQYLQ
+982 
-988 GGLEAASRIEFN
+988 
-1000 AKMGKVL
+1000 MGKVL

-1227 DRALEMSAYQ
+1227 DKALEMSAYQ

-1418 SDSSEEK
+1418 SDSAEEK

-1446 QYYNDLPTGY
+1446 QYYNGLPTGY

-1550 IVDRLKNYGLNFD
+1550 IIDRLKNYGLNFD